1 MHLRLNNQ
9 LADKTK
15 IMKNFI
21 AILRRY
27 SVAMVMNFA
36 GLVMALTAFMVLM
49 LQVRYQVNFDKD
61 HPTSGRIY
69 RVDKVG
75 AADDDI
81 FKNIIPR
88 GYADDIIG
96 SSPHIIAGTI
106 DCPFIGETVFNAI
119 REDGMPAFVFKSKA
133 NIIYPDFFEVFGTE
147 FIEGSVGALNDLSQI
162 AIPESLAKKLYGNE
176 SAIGHILTHNE
187 GYQFGAGRT
196 KEFSVGAVY
205 KDFPAN
211 SQIGNHIYLNVG
223 QLHEGNYGGANFACW
238 VLLDSSDSK
247 ELVEQNFNDN
257 YNYEDTDWLTDIELT
272 PIEDIYFEDA
282 GSAIW
287 KTGSRK
293 QVWMLICISILVMLI
308 GGINYATFFTSL
320 APMRVKAVNTRKV
333 LGSSVAKLRSE
344 LILEAVLFS
353 IAAFAVALGI
363 VSPVSQWLVSQGV
376 SDMIFDFASQFPV
389 MLIAGLISIVIGLV
403 AGLYPSFYVTSL
415 PTAFAL
421 QGNFA
426 FSLAGRRFRTVM
438 ITLQFAIT
446 FALMI
451 FALTVYRQNEYMT
464 GYDTGFEK
472 DRIAVVQISA
482 EQYQFKSEWLQERL
496 CSLPEVEDVAFAL
509 EGMGFSDSYST
520 FTLELGGQQVRCF
533 SIYCSHNFLDVMGI
547 PVVDGRNFLVSD
559 VGNAIMNQTLKDLG
573 GKIEITEGMGSIIGQ
588 TGDVRINSLRNDT
601 APICYIYVPKDFA
614 TLGYTYIRL
623 QDGYD
628 KTDMTEK
635 INAILAEMDPSYLF
649 EVEFYDDV
657 MERVYESEIK
667 QGKIISIF
675 SLLAAALSL
684 IGVFGQ
690 VLLDVQYRRRDLAVK
705 KVYGAE
711 TAGLVLDGLKRYA
724 MIGIV
729 SYAIAVP
736 AAYYAVS
743 RWLENFV
750 DHTGMSA
757 WIFILTFVLIMTLT
771 IAVAGFQYWSS
782 ANADPAEALKKE

>member
-1 MHLRLNNQ
+1 
-9 LADKTK
+9 
-15 IMKNFI
+15 MKNFI

-27 SVAMVMNFA
+27 SVAMVMNFV
-36 GLVMALTAFMVLM
+36 GLVLALTAFMVLM
-49 LQVRYQVNFDKD
+49 LQVGYQMDFDKE

-88 GYADDIIG
+88 GYADDVIK
-96 SSPHIIAGTI
+96 SSPHIIAGSI

-119 REDGMPAFVFKSKA
+119 LDNDSPAFIFKSET
-133 NIIYPDFFEVFGTE
+133 NVIYPDFFKVFGTE
-147 FIEGSVGALNDLSQI
+147 FIEGSAEALNDLSQI

-176 SAIGHILTHNE
+176 SAIGHIMTHNE
-187 GYQFGAGRT
+187 GYQFGEGRT

-205 KDFPAN
+205 KDFPEN
-211 SQIGNHIYLNVG
+211 SQIGNHIYLHVG
-223 QLHEGNYGGANFACW
+223 SLHEGNYGGANFACW
-238 VLLDSSDSK
+238 VLLDSSDNK

-257 YNYEDTDWLTDIELT
+257 YNYTDSEWLTDIELT
-272 PIEDIYFEDA
+272 PIEEIYFEDE
-282 GSAIW
+282 GSTIW
-287 KTGSRK
+287 KTGSKK
-293 QVWMLICISILVMLI
+293 QAWMLICISILVMLI

-333 LGSSVAKLRSE
+333 LGSSIGKLRGE
-344 LILEAVLFS
+344 LILEAVLFCFAAFS
-353 IAAFAVALGI
+353 IALAVI
-363 VSPVSQWLVSQGV
+363 SPVSRWLMSQGI
-376 SDMIFDFASQFPV
+376 SDMAFDFTSQFS
-389 MLIAGLISIVIGLV
+389 LILITGSISIVIGLV

-426 FSLAGRRFRTVM
+426 FSIAGRRFRTVM
-438 ITLQFAIT
+438 IALQFAIT

-472 DRIAVVQISA
+472 DRIAVVQISS

-520 FTLELGGQQVRCF
+520 FTLELGGEQVRCF

-547 PVVDGRNFLVSD
+547 PVIDGRNFLVSD

-573 GKIEITEGMGSIIGQ
+573 GKIEITEGMGSVIGQ
-588 TGDVRINSLRNDT
+588 TGNVRINSLRNET

-623 QDGYD
+623 QEGYD
-628 KTDMTEK
+628 KTDVNEK
-635 INAILAEMDPSYLF
+635 ISAILYEMDPSYLF
-649 EVEFYDDV
+649 EVEFYDEV

-711 TAGLVLDGLKRYA
+711 TPRLVLDGLKRY
-724 MIGIV
+724 MVIGII
-729 SYAIAVP
+729 SYIIAVP
-736 AAYYAVS
+736 TAYNAVN
-743 RWLENFV
+743 RWLESFV
-750 DHTGMSA
+750 EHNGMSA
-757 WIFILTFVLIMTLT
+757 WTFILTFVVIMTLT
-771 IAVAGFQYWSS
+771 IAVAGFQYWNS
-782 ANADPAEALKKE
+782 ANADPAGALKKE

>member
-1 MHLRLNNQ
+1 
-9 LADKTK
+9 
-15 IMKNFI
+15 MKNFI

-27 SVAMVMNFA
+27 SVAMVMNFV
-36 GLVMALTAFMVLM
+36 GLVLALTAFMVLM
-49 LQVRYQVNFDKD
+49 LQVGYQMDFDKE

-75 AADDDI
+75 AAADDI

-96 SSPHIIAGTI
+96 SSPHIIAGSI

-119 REDGMPAFVFKSKA
+119 LDDDSPAFVFKSKT
-133 NIIYPDFFEVFGTE
+133 NVIYPDFFKVFGTE
-147 FIEGSVGALNDLSQI
+147 FIEGSAEALNDLSQI

-176 SAIGHILTHNE
+176 SAIGHIMTHNE
-187 GYQFGAGRT
+187 GYQFGEGRT

-205 KDFPAN
+205 KDFPEN
-211 SQIGNHIYLNVG
+211 SQIGNHIYLHVG
-223 QLHEGNYGGANFACW
+223 SLHEGNYGGANFACW
-238 VLLDSSDSK
+238 VLLDSSDNK

-257 YNYEDTDWLTDIELT
+257 YNYTDSDWLTDIELT
-272 PIEDIYFEDA
+272 PIEDIYFEDE
-282 GSAIW
+282 GSTIW

-293 QVWMLICISILVMLI
+293 QAWMLICISILVMLI

-333 LGSSVAKLRSE
+333 LGSSIGKLRGE
-344 LILEAVLFS
+344 LILEAVLFCF
-353 IAAFAVALGI
+353 AAFAIALAAI
-363 VSPVSQWLVSQGV
+363 YPVSRWLVSQGV
-376 SDMIFDFASQFPV
+376 SDMAFDFASQFS
-389 MLIAGLISIVIGLV
+389 LILITGSISIIIGLIS
-403 AGLYPSFYVTSL
+403 GLYPSFYVTSL

-426 FSLAGRRFRTVM
+426 FSIAGRRFRTVM

-464 GYDTGFEK
+464 GYDTGFQK

-520 FTLELGGQQVRCF
+520 FTLELGGEQVRCF
-533 SIYCSHNFLDVMGI
+533 SMYCSHNFLDVMGI
-547 PVVDGRNFLVSD
+547 PVIDGRNFLVSD
-559 VGNAIMNQTLKDLG
+559 IGNAIMNQTLKDLG

-588 TGDVRINSLRNDT
+588 TGEVRINSLRNET
-601 APICYIYVPKDFA
+601 SPICYIYVPKDFA

-623 QDGYD
+623 QEGYD
-628 KTDMTEK
+628 KTDVTEK
-635 INAILAEMDPSYLF
+635 ISSILYEMDPSYLF

-657 MERVYESEIK
+657 METVYQAELK

-711 TAGLVLDGLKRYA
+711 TTGLVMDGLKRY
-724 MIGIV
+724 MTIGIV
-729 SYAIAVP
+729 SYMIAVP

-743 RWLENFV
+743 RWLESFV
-750 DHTGMSA
+750 EQTGVSA
-757 WIFILTFVLIMTLT
+757 WTFILTFAVIMTLT

>member
-1 MHLRLNNQ
+1 MH
-9 LADKTK
+9 
-15 IMKNFI
+15 NFI

-27 SVAMVMNFA
+27 SVAMVMNFI
-36 GLVMALTAFMVLM
+36 GLVLAMTAFMVLM
-49 LQVRYQVNFDKD
+49 LQVGYQMEFDREY
-61 HPTSGRIY
+61 PTSGRIY

-88 GYADDIIG
+88 GYADDIIK
-96 SSPHIIAGTI
+96 SSPHIIAGSI
-106 DCPFIGETVFNAI
+106 DCPFIGEAVFNAI
-119 REDGMPAFVFKSKA
+119 LEDDMPASVFKSKT
-133 NIIYPDFFEVFGTE
+133 NVIYPDFFKVFGTE
-147 FIEGSVGALNDLSQI
+147 FIEGSAEAINDLSQI
-162 AIPESLAKKLYGNE
+162 AIPESLAKKLYGDE
-176 SAIGHILTHNE
+176 PAIGHIMTHNE

-223 QLHEGNYGGANFACW
+223 SLHEGNYGGANFACW
-238 VLLDSSDSK
+238 VLLDSPDNK
-247 ELVEQNFNDN
+247 KLVEQNFNDN
-257 YNYEDTDWLTDIELT
+257 YNYTDSEWLTDIELT
-272 PIEDIYFEDA
+272 PIEDIYFEDD
-282 GSAIW
+282 GNTIW
-287 KTGSRK
+287 KTGSRR
-293 QVWMLICISILVMLI
+293 QTWMLICISILVMLI

-333 LGSSVAKLRSE
+333 LGSSIGKLRGE
-344 LILEAVLFS
+344 LILEAVLFCF
-353 IAAFAVALGI
+353 AAFAVAI
-363 VSPVSQWLVSQGV
+363 AAISPVSKWLVSQGL
-376 SDMIFDFASQFPV
+376 SDMAFDFASQLSL
-389 MLIAGLISIVIGLV
+389 MLIAGLISIIIGLV

-426 FSLAGRRFRTVM
+426 FSIAGRRFRTIM
-438 ITLQFAIT
+438 ITIQFAIT

-451 FALTVYRQNEYMT
+451 FALTVFRQNEYMT

-509 EGMGFSDSYST
+509 EGMGFSDTYST
-520 FTLELGGQQVRCF
+520 FSLELGGEQVRCF

-588 TGDVRINSLRNDT
+588 TGNVKVNSLRNET

-623 QDGYD
+623 LDGYD
-628 KTDMTEK
+628 KTDVTEK
-635 INAILAEMDPSYLF
+635 ISEVLDEMDPSYLF
-649 EVEFYDDV
+649 EVEFYDEV
-657 MERVYESEIK
+657 MDRVYESEIK
-667 QGKIISIF
+667 QSKIISIF

-711 TAGLVLDGLKRYA
+711 TSGLVIDGLKRYA
-724 MIGIV
+724 IICIA

-736 AAYYAVS
+736 AAYYS
-743 RWLENFV
+743 ICRWLESFV
-750 DHTGMSA
+750 EHTGISP
-757 WIFILTFVLIMTLT
+757 WIFILTFVMIMMLT
-771 IAVAGFQYWSS
+771 ITVAGFQYWSS

>member
-1 MHLRLNNQ
+1 
-9 LADKTK
+9 
-15 IMKNFI
+15 MKHFI

-27 SVAMVMNFA
+27 SVAMVMNFV
-36 GLVMALTAFMVLM
+36 GLVLALTAFMVLM
-49 LQVRYQVNFDKD
+49 LQVGYQMDFDKE

-88 GYADDIIG
+88 GYADDVIK
-96 SSPHIIAGTI
+96 SSPHIIAGSI

-119 REDGMPAFVFKSKA
+119 RDDDSPAFIFKSET
-133 NIIYPDFFEVFGTE
+133 NVIYPDFFKVFGTE
-147 FIEGSVGALNDLSQI
+147 FIEGSAEALNDLSQI

-176 SAIGHILTHNE
+176 SALGHIMTHNE
-187 GYQFGAGRT
+187 GYQFGTGRT

-205 KDFPAN
+205 KDFPEN
-211 SQIGNHIYLNVG
+211 SQIGNHIYLHVG
-223 QLHEGNYGGANFACW
+223 SLHEGNYGGANFACW
-238 VLLDSSDSK
+238 LLLDSSDNK
-247 ELVEQNFNDN
+247 ELVEKNFNDN
-257 YNYEDTDWLTDIELT
+257 YNYTDSEWLTDIELT
-272 PIEDIYFEDA
+272 PIEDIYFEDE
-282 GSAIW
+282 GGAIW
-287 KTGSRK
+287 KTGSWK
-293 QVWMLICISILVMLI
+293 QAWMLICISILVMLI

-333 LGSSVAKLRSE
+333 LGSSIGKLRGE
-344 LILEAVLFS
+344 LILEAVLFCF
-353 IAAFAVALGI
+353 AAFAVALAVI
-363 VSPVSQWLVSQGV
+363 SPVSRWLVSQGI
-376 SDMIFDFASQFPV
+376 SDMAFDFTSQFS
-389 MLIAGLISIVIGLV
+389 LILITGSISIVIGLV

-426 FSLAGRRFRTVM
+426 FSIAGRRFRTVM
-438 ITLQFAIT
+438 IALQFAIT

-472 DRIAVVQISA
+472 DRIAVVQISS

-509 EGMGFSDSYST
+509 EGVGFSDSYST
-520 FTLELGGQQVRCF
+520 FTLELGGEQIRCF

-547 PVVDGRNFLVSD
+547 PVIEGNNFHVSD
-559 VGNAIMNQTLKDLG
+559 VGKAIMNQTLKDLG

-588 TGDVRINSLRNDT
+588 TGNVRINSLRNET

-623 QDGYD
+623 QEGYD
-628 KTDMTEK
+628 KTDVTEK
-635 INAILAEMDPSYLF
+635 ISAILYEMDPSYLF

-657 MERVYESEIK
+657 IEKVYESEIK

-690 VLLDVQYRRRDLAVK
+690 VLIDVQYRRRDLAVK

-711 TAGLVLDGLKRYA
+711 IPRLVLDGLKRY
-724 MIGIV
+724 MVIGTI
-729 SYAIAVP
+729 SYIIAVP
-736 AAYYAVS
+736 TAYYAVN
-743 RWLENFV
+743 RWLESFV
-750 DHTGMSA
+750 EHNGISV
-757 WIFILTFVLIMTLT
+757 WIFILTFVVIMTLT
-771 IAVAGFQYWSS
+771 IAVAGYQYWSG
-782 ANADPAEALKKE
+782 ANADPAGALKKE

>member
-1 MHLRLNNQ
+1 
-9 LADKTK
+9 
-15 IMKNFI
+15 MKNFI

-27 SVAMVMNFA
+27 SIAMIMNFA
-36 GLVMALTAFMVLM
+36 GLVLALTAFMVLM
-49 LQVRYQVNFDKD
+49 LQISYQVEFDKG

-69 RVDKVG
+69 RVDKIG
-75 AADDDI
+75 AVDDDI

-119 REDGMPAFVFKSKA
+119 LEDGMPPFVFKSKTDV
-133 NIIYPDFFEVFGTE
+133 IYPDFFKVFGTK
-147 FIEGSVGALNDLSQI
+147 FIEGSAEALNDLSQI

-187 GYQFGAGRT
+187 GYKFGAGRT
-196 KEFSVGAVY
+196 KEFSIGAVY

-223 QLHEGNYGGANFACW
+223 SLHEGNYGGANFACW
-238 VLLDSSDSK
+238 VLLDSADNK

-257 YNYEDTDWLTDIELT
+257 YNYTDSDWLTDIELT
-272 PIEDIYFEDA
+272 PIEEIYFGDV
-282 GSAIW
+282 GSTIW

-293 QVWMLICISILVMLI
+293 QVWILICISILVMLI

-333 LGSSVAKLRSE
+333 LGSSIGKLRGE
-344 LILEAVLFS
+344 LMLEAVLFS
-353 IAAFAVALGI
+353 LAAFIVALG
-363 VSPVSQWLVSQGV
+363 VMYPVSDWLVALGV
-376 SDMIFDFASQFPV
+376 SDMTFDFTSKLSLV
-389 MLIAGLISIVIGLV
+389 LITGLISIVIGLA
-403 AGLYPSFYVTSL
+403 AGVYPSFYVTSL

-426 FSLAGRRFRTVM
+426 FSVAGRRFRTVM

-520 FTLELGGQQVRCF
+520 FTLELEGQQVRCF

-559 VGNAIMNQTLKDLG
+559 VGNAIMNQRLKDLG

-588 TGDVRINSLRNDT
+588 PSDVRINSLRNET

-614 TLGYTYIRL
+614 TLGYVYIRL
-623 QDGYD
+623 QNGYD
-628 KTDMTEK
+628 KTGVTEK
-635 INAILAEMDPSYLF
+635 INAILTEMDPSYFF
-649 EVEFYDDV
+649 EVEYYEEV
-657 MERVYESEIK
+657 MERVYESEIR

-711 TAGLVLDGLKRYA
+711 TAGLMLDGLKRYA
-724 MIGIV
+724 IIGIV

-736 AAYYAVS
+736 AAHYAVS

-750 DHTGMSA
+750 EHTGLSA
-757 WIFILTFVLIMTLT
+757 WTFILTFVVIMILT
-771 IAVAGFQYWSS
+771 IGVAGFQYWNS
-782 ANADPAEALKKE
+782 ANADPAEALRKE

>member
-1 MHLRLNNQ
+1 
-9 LADKTK
+9 
-15 IMKNFI
+15 MKNFI

-27 SVAMVMNFA
+27 SIAMIMNFA
-36 GLVMALTAFMVLM
+36 GLVLALTAFMVLM
-49 LQVRYQVNFDKD
+49 LQISYQVEFDKG

-69 RVDKVG
+69 RVDKIG
-75 AADDDI
+75 AVDDDI

-106 DCPFIGETVFNAI
+106 DCPFIGETVFNSI
-119 REDGMPAFVFKSKA
+119 LEDGMPPFVFKSKT
-133 NIIYPDFFEVFGTE
+133 NVIYPDFFKVFGTK
-147 FIEGSVGALNDLSQI
+147 FIEGSAEALNDLSQI

-196 KEFSVGAVY
+196 KEFSIGAVY

-223 QLHEGNYGGANFACW
+223 SLHEGNYGGANFACW
-238 VLLDSSDSK
+238 VLLDSADNK

-257 YNYEDTDWLTDIELT
+257 YNYTDSDWLTDIELT
-272 PIEDIYFEDA
+272 PIEEIYFGDE
-282 GSAIW
+282 GSTIW

-293 QVWMLICISILVMLI
+293 QVWILICISILVMLI

-333 LGSSVAKLRSE
+333 LGSSIGKLRGE
-344 LILEAVLFS
+344 LMLEAVLFS
-353 IAAFAVALGI
+353 LAAFIVALG
-363 VSPVSQWLVSQGV
+363 VMYPVSDWLVALGV
-376 SDMIFDFASQFPV
+376 SDMTFDFTSKLSLV
-389 MLIAGLISIVIGLV
+389 LITGLISIVIGLA
-403 AGLYPSFYVTSL
+403 AGVYPSFYVTSL

-426 FSLAGRRFRTVM
+426 FSVAGRRFRTVM

-520 FTLELGGQQVRCF
+520 FTLELEGQQVRCF

-559 VGNAIMNQTLKDLG
+559 VGNAIMNQRLKDLG

-588 TGDVRINSLRNDT
+588 TSDVRINSLRNET

-614 TLGYTYIRL
+614 TLGYVYIRL
-623 QDGYD
+623 QKVYD
-628 KTDMTEK
+628 KTGVTEK
-635 INAILAEMDPSYLF
+635 INAILTEMDPSYLF
-649 EVEFYDDV
+649 EVEYYEEV
-657 MERVYESEIK
+657 MERVYESEIR

-711 TAGLVLDGLKRYA
+711 TAGLMLDGLKRYA
-724 MIGIV
+724 IIGIV

-736 AAYYAVS
+736 AAHYAVS

-750 DHTGMSA
+750 EHTGLSA
-757 WIFILTFVLIMTLT
+757 WTFILTFVVIMILT
-771 IAVAGFQYWSS
+771 IGVAGFQYWNS
-782 ANADPAEALKKE
+782 ANADPAEALRKE

>member
-1 MHLRLNNQ
+1 
-9 LADKTK
+9 
-15 IMKNFI
+15 MKNFI

-27 SVAMVMNFA
+27 SVAMVMNFV
-36 GLVMALTAFMVLM
+36 GLVLALTAFMVLM
-49 LQVRYQVNFDKD
+49 LQVGYQMDFDKE

-88 GYADDIIG
+88 GYADDVIK
-96 SSPHIIAGTI
+96 SSPHIIAGSI

-119 REDGMPAFVFKSKA
+119 LDNDSPAFIFKSET
-133 NIIYPDFFEVFGTE
+133 NVIYPDFFKVFGTE
-147 FIEGSVGALNDLSQI
+147 FIEGSAEAINDLSQI

-176 SAIGHILTHNE
+176 SAIGHIMTHNE
-187 GYQFGAGRT
+187 GYQFGEGRT

-205 KDFPAN
+205 KDFPEN
-211 SQIGNHIYLNVG
+211 SQIGNHIYLHVG
-223 QLHEGNYGGANFACW
+223 SLHEGNYGGANFACW
-238 VLLDSSDSK
+238 VLLDSSDNK

-257 YNYEDTDWLTDIELT
+257 YNYTDSEWLTDIELT
-272 PIEDIYFEDA
+272 PIEEIYFEDE
-282 GSAIW
+282 GSTIW
-287 KTGSRK
+287 KTGSKK
-293 QVWMLICISILVMLI
+293 QAWMLICISILVMLI

-333 LGSSVAKLRSE
+333 LGSSIGKLRGE
-344 LILEAVLFS
+344 LILEAVLFCF
-353 IAAFAVALGI
+353 AAFAIALAVI
-363 VSPVSQWLVSQGV
+363 SPVSRWLMSQGI
-376 SDMIFDFASQFPV
+376 SDMPFDFTSQFS
-389 MLIAGLISIVIGLV
+389 LILITGSISIVIGLV

-426 FSLAGRRFRTVM
+426 FSIAGRRFRTVM
-438 ITLQFAIT
+438 IALQFAIT

-472 DRIAVVQISA
+472 DRIAVVQISS

-520 FTLELGGQQVRCF
+520 FTLELGGEQVRCF

-547 PVVDGRNFLVSD
+547 PVIDGRNFLVSD

-573 GKIEITEGMGSIIGQ
+573 GKIEITEGMGSVIGQ
-588 TGDVRINSLRNDT
+588 TGNVRINSLRNET

-623 QDGYD
+623 QEGYD
-628 KTDMTEK
+628 KTDVTEK
-635 INAILAEMDPSYLF
+635 ISAILYEMDPSYLF
-649 EVEFYDDV
+649 EVKFYDEV
-657 MERVYESEIK
+657 MERVYEYEIK

-690 VLLDVQYRRRDLAVK
+690 VLIDVQYRRRDLAVK

-711 TAGLVLDGLKRYA
+711 IPRLVLDGLKRY
-724 MIGIV
+724 MVIGII
-729 SYAIAVP
+729 SYIIAVP
-736 AAYYAVS
+736 TAYYSVN
-743 RWLENFV
+743 RWLESFV
-750 DHTGMSA
+750 EHNGMSA
-757 WIFILTFVLIMTLT
+757 WTFILTFVVIMTLT
-771 IAVAGFQYWSS
+771 IAVAGFQYWHS
-782 ANADPAEALKKE
+782 ANTDPAEALKTE

>member
-1 MHLRLNNQ
+1 MN
-9 LADKTK
+9 
-15 IMKNFI
+15 NFI

-27 SVAMVMNFA
+27 SVAMVMNFV
-36 GLVMALTAFMVLM
+36 GLVLALTAFIVLM
-49 LQVRYQVNFDKD
+49 LQVGYQMDFDKE

-88 GYADDIIG
+88 GYADDIIK
-96 SSPHIIAGTI
+96 SSPHIVAGSI

-119 REDGMPAFVFKSKA
+119 LDDDRPAFVFKSET
-133 NIIYPDFFEVFGTE
+133 NVIYPDFFKVFGNE
-147 FIEGSVGALNDLSQI
+147 FIEGSAEALNDLSQI
-162 AIPESLAKKLYGNE
+162 AIPESLAKKLYGDE
-176 SAIGHILTHNE
+176 SALGHIITHNE
-187 GYQFGAGRT
+187 GYQFGEGRT

-205 KDFPAN
+205 KDFPEN
-211 SQIGNHIYLNVG
+211 SQIGNYIYLNVG
-223 QLHEGNYGGANFACW
+223 SLHEGNYGGANFACW
-238 VLLDSSDSK
+238 VLLDSSDNK

-257 YNYEDTDWLTDIELT
+257 YNYTDSEWLTDIELT
-272 PIEDIYFEDA
+272 PIEEIYFEDE
-282 GSAIW
+282 GGVIW

-293 QVWMLICISILVMLI
+293 QAWMLICISILVMLI

-333 LGSSVAKLRSE
+333 LGSSIGKLRGE
-344 LILEAVLFS
+344 LILEAILFCF
-353 IAAFAVALGI
+353 AAFAVALAAI
-363 VSPVSQWLVSQGV
+363 SPVSKWLMSQGV
-376 SDMIFDFASQFPV
+376 SDMAFDFVSQFS
-389 MLIAGLISIVIGLV
+389 LILITGSISIIIGLV

-426 FSLAGRRFRTVM
+426 FSIAGRRFRTVM
-438 ITLQFAIT
+438 IALQFAIT

-472 DRIAVVQISA
+472 DRIAVVQISS
-482 EQYQFKSEWLQERL
+482 EQYQSKSEWLQERL

-520 FTLELGGQQVRCF
+520 FTLELGGEQVRCF

-547 PVVDGRNFLVSD
+547 PVIDGRNFLVSD

-573 GKIEITEGMGSIIGQ
+573 GKIEITEGMGSVIGQ
-588 TGDVRINSLRNDT
+588 TGNVRINSLRNET

-623 QDGYD
+623 QEGYD
-628 KTDMTEK
+628 KTDVTEK
-635 INAILAEMDPSYLF
+635 ISAILYEMDPSYLF
-649 EVEFYDDV
+649 EVEFYDEV

-690 VLLDVQYRRRDLAVK
+690 VLIDVQYRRRDLAVK
-705 KVYGAE
+705 KVYGAD
-711 TAGLVLDGLKRYA
+711 TAGLVMDGLKRYVT
-724 MIGIV
+724 IGIV

-736 AAYYAVS
+736 AACYAVS
-743 RWLENFV
+743 RWLESFAE
-750 DHTGMSA
+750 HTGISV
-757 WIFILTFVLIMTLT
+757 WIFILTFVVIITLT

-782 ANADPAEALKKE
+782 ANADPAKALKKE

>member
-1 MHLRLNNQ
+1 
-9 LADKTK
+9 
-15 IMKNFI
+15 MKNFI

-27 SVAMVMNFA
+27 SIAMIMNFA
-36 GLVMALTAFMVLM
+36 GLVLALTAFMVLM
-49 LQVRYQVNFDKD
+49 LQISYQVEFDKG

-69 RVDKVG
+69 RVDKIG
-75 AADDDI
+75 AVDDDI

-119 REDGMPAFVFKSKA
+119 LEDGMPPFVFKSKTDV
-133 NIIYPDFFEVFGTE
+133 IYPDFFKVFGTK
-147 FIEGSVGALNDLSQI
+147 FIEGSAEALNDLSQI

-187 GYQFGAGRT
+187 GYRFGAGRT

-223 QLHEGNYGGANFACW
+223 SLHEGNYGGANFACW
-238 VLLDSSDSK
+238 VLLDSADNK

-257 YNYEDTDWLTDIELT
+257 YNYTDSDWLTDIELT
-272 PIEDIYFEDA
+272 PIEEIYFGDE
-282 GSAIW
+282 GSTIW

-293 QVWMLICISILVMLI
+293 QVWILICISILVMLI

-333 LGSSVAKLRSE
+333 LGSSIGKLRGE
-344 LILEAVLFS
+344 LMLEAVLFS
-353 IAAFAVALGI
+353 LAAFIVALG
-363 VSPVSQWLVSQGV
+363 VMYPVSDWLVALGV
-376 SDMIFDFASQFPV
+376 SDMTFDFTSKLSLV
-389 MLIAGLISIVIGLV
+389 LITGLISIVIGLA
-403 AGLYPSFYVTSL
+403 AGVYPSFYVTSL

-426 FSLAGRRFRTVM
+426 FSVAGRRFRTVM

-520 FTLELGGQQVRCF
+520 FTLELEGQQVRCL

-559 VGNAIMNQTLKDLG
+559 VGNAIMNQRLKDLG

-588 TGDVRINSLRNDT
+588 TSDVRINSLRNET

-614 TLGYTYIRL
+614 TLGYVYIRL
-623 QDGYD
+623 QNGYD
-628 KTDMTEK
+628 KTGVTEK
-635 INAILAEMDPSYLF
+635 INAILTEMDPSYLF
-649 EVEFYDDV
+649 EVEYYEEV
-657 MERVYESEIK
+657 MERVYESEIR

-711 TAGLVLDGLKRYA
+711 TAGLMLDGLKRYA
-724 MIGIV
+724 IIGIV

-736 AAYYAVS
+736 AAHYAVS

-750 DHTGMSA
+750 EHTGLSA
-757 WIFILTFVLIMTLT
+757 WTFILTFVVIMILT
-771 IAVAGFQYWSS
+771 IGVAGFQYWNS
-782 ANADPAEALKKE
+782 ANADPAEALRKE

>member
-1 MHLRLNNQ
+1 
-9 LADKTK
+9 
-15 IMKNFI
+15 MKNFI

-27 SVAMVMNFA
+27 SVAMVMNFV
-36 GLVMALTAFMVLM
+36 GLVLALTAFMVLM
-49 LQVRYQVNFDKD
+49 LQVGYQMDFDKE

-88 GYADDIIG
+88 GYADDVIK
-96 SSPHIIAGTI
+96 SSPHIIAGSI

-119 REDGMPAFVFKSKA
+119 LDNDSPAFIFKSET
-133 NIIYPDFFEVFGTE
+133 NVIYPDFFKVFGTE
-147 FIEGSVGALNDLSQI
+147 FIEGSAEALNDLSQI

-176 SAIGHILTHNE
+176 SAIGHIMTHNE
-187 GYQFGAGRT
+187 GYQFGEGRT

-205 KDFPAN
+205 KDFPEN
-211 SQIGNHIYLNVG
+211 SQIGNHIYLHVG
-223 QLHEGNYGGANFACW
+223 SLHEGNYGGANFACW
-238 VLLDSSDSK
+238 VLLDSSDNK

-257 YNYEDTDWLTDIELT
+257 YNYTDSEWLTDIELT
-272 PIEDIYFEDA
+272 PIEEIYFEDE
-282 GSAIW
+282 GSTIW
-287 KTGSRK
+287 KTGSKK
-293 QVWMLICISILVMLI
+293 QAWMLICISILVMLI

-333 LGSSVAKLRSE
+333 LGSSIGKLRGE
-344 LILEAVLFS
+344 LILEAVLFCFAAFS
-353 IAAFAVALGI
+353 IALAVI
-363 VSPVSQWLVSQGV
+363 SPVSRWLMSQGI
-376 SDMIFDFASQFPV
+376 SDMAFDFTSQFS
-389 MLIAGLISIVIGLV
+389 LILITGSISIVIGLV

-426 FSLAGRRFRTVM
+426 FSIAGRRFRTVM
-438 ITLQFAIT
+438 IALQFAIT

-472 DRIAVVQISA
+472 DRIAVVQISS

-520 FTLELGGQQVRCF
+520 FTLELGGEQVRCF

-547 PVVDGRNFLVSD
+547 PVIDGRNFLVSD

-573 GKIEITEGMGSIIGQ
+573 GKIEITEGMGSVIGQ
-588 TGDVRINSLRNDT
+588 TGNVRINSLRNET

-623 QDGYD
+623 QEGYD
-628 KTDMTEK
+628 KTDVTEK
-635 INAILAEMDPSYLF
+635 ISAILYEMDPSYLF

-657 MERVYESEIK
+657 METVYQAELK

-711 TAGLVLDGLKRYA
+711 TTGLVIDGLKRYVT
-724 MIGIV
+724 IGIV
-729 SYAIAVP
+729 SYVIAVP

-743 RWLENFV
+743 RWLESFV
-750 DHTGMSA
+750 EQTGVSA
-757 WIFILTFVLIMTLT
+757 WTFILTFAVIMTLT

>member
-1 MHLRLNNQ
+1 MN
-9 LADKTK
+9 
-15 IMKNFI
+15 NFI

-27 SVAMVMNFA
+27 SVAMIMNFV
-36 GLVMALTAFMVLM
+36 GLVLALTAFMVLM
-49 LQVRYQVNFDKD
+49 LQVGYQMDFDKN

-88 GYADDIIG
+88 GYADDIIK
-96 SSPHIIAGTI
+96 SSPHIVAGSI

-119 REDGMPAFVFKSKA
+119 LDDDRPAFVFSSKT
-133 NIIYPDFFEVFGTE
+133 NVIYPDFFKVFGTE
-147 FIEGSVGALNDLSQI
+147 FIEGSAEALNDLSQI
-162 AIPESLAKKLYGNE
+162 AIPESLAKKLYGE
-176 SAIGHILTHNE
+176 GPALGHIMTHNE
-187 GYQFGAGRT
+187 GYQFGEGRT

-205 KDFPAN
+205 KDFPEN
-211 SQIGNHIYLNVG
+211 SQIGNHIYLHVG
-223 QLHEGNYGGANFACW
+223 SLHEGNYGGANFACW
-238 VLLDSSDSK
+238 VLLDSSDNK

-257 YNYEDTDWLTDIELT
+257 YNYTDCEWLTDIELT
-272 PIEDIYFEDA
+272 PIEEIYFEDE
-282 GSAIW
+282 GSTIW
-287 KTGSRK
+287 KTGSKK
-293 QVWMLICISILVMLI
+293 QAWMLICISILVMLI

-333 LGSSVAKLRSE
+333 LGSSIGKLRGE
-344 LILEAVLFS
+344 LILEAVLFCFAAFS
-353 IAAFAVALGI
+353 IALAVI
-363 VSPVSQWLVSQGV
+363 SPVSRWLMSQGI
-376 SDMIFDFASQFPV
+376 SDMAFDFTSQFS
-389 MLIAGLISIVIGLV
+389 LILITGSISIVIGLV

-426 FSLAGRRFRTVM
+426 FSIAGRRFRTVM
-438 ITLQFAIT
+438 IALQFAIT

-472 DRIAVVQISA
+472 DRIAVVQISS
-482 EQYQFKSEWLQERL
+482 EQYHFKSEWLQERL

-520 FTLELGGQQVRCF
+520 FTLELGGEQVRCF

-547 PVVDGRNFLVSD
+547 PVIDGRNFLVSD

-573 GKIEITEGMGSIIGQ
+573 GKIEITEGMGSVIGQ
-588 TGDVRINSLRNDT
+588 TGNVRINSLRNET

-623 QDGYD
+623 QEGYD
-628 KTDMTEK
+628 KTDVTEK
-635 INAILAEMDPSYLF
+635 ISAILNEMDPSYLF
-649 EVEFYDDV
+649 EVEFYDEV
-657 MERVYESEIK
+657 MERVYEYEIK

-690 VLLDVQYRRRDLAVK
+690 VLIDVQYRRRDLAVK

-711 TAGLVLDGLKRYA
+711 IPRLVLDGLKRY
-724 MIGIV
+724 MVIGTI
-729 SYAIAVP
+729 SYIIAVP
-736 AAYYAVS
+736 TAYYAVN
-743 RWLENFV
+743 RWLESFV
-750 DHTGMSA
+750 EHNGMSA
-757 WIFILTFVLIMTLT
+757 WTFILTFVVIMTLT

-782 ANADPAEALKKE
+782 ANADPAGALKKE

>member
-1 MHLRLNNQ
+1 MKGF
-9 LADKTK
+9 LA
-15 IMKNFI
+15 IF
-21 AILRRY
+21 RRY
-27 SVAMVMNFA
+27 RLAMLMNFA
-36 GLVMALTAFMVLM
+36 GLVLAFTAFMALM
-49 LQVRYQVNFDKD
+49 LQVGYQMDFDKD

-69 RVDKVG
+69 RVDKAG
-75 AADDDI
+75 ASDDDI

-96 SSPHIIAGTI
+96 SSPHILAGSI

-119 REDGMPAFVFKSKA
+119 IEDGMPTFVFKSKT
-133 NIIYPDFFEVFGTE
+133 NVIYPDFFEVFGTE
-147 FIEGSVGALNDLSQI
+147 FTEGSAEALNDLSQI
-162 AIPESLAKKLYGNE
+162 AIPESLAKKLYGNG
-176 SAIGHILTHNE
+176 SAIGHIMTHNE

-196 KEFSVGAVY
+196 KEFRVGAVY
-205 KDFPAN
+205 KDFPEN
-211 SQIGNHIYLNVG
+211 SQIGNYVYLNVG
-223 QLHEGNYGGANFACW
+223 SLHEGNYGGANFACW
-238 VLLDSSDSK
+238 VLLDSSESK

-257 YNYEDTDWLTDIELT
+257 YNYNDSEWLTDIELT
-272 PIEDIYFEDA
+272 PIEDIYFGDE
-282 GSAIW
+282 GSTIW
-287 KTGSRK
+287 KTGSKK
-293 QVWMLICISILVMLI
+293 QAWMLICISILVLLI

-333 LGSSVAKLRSE
+333 LGSSISRLRGE
-344 LILEAVLFS
+344 LIFEAVMFS
-353 IAAFAVALGI
+353 IAAFIIALCI
-363 VSPVSQWLVSQGV
+363 ISPVSEWLVAQGV
-376 SDMIFDFASQFPV
+376 SDMTFAFASQFPV
-389 MLIAGLISIVIGLV
+389 VLTTGLTSIAIGLA
-403 AGLYPSFYVTSL
+403 AGLYPSLYVTSL

-426 FSLAGRRFRTVM
+426 FSIAGRRFRTVM
-438 ITLQFAIT
+438 IALQFAIT

-472 DRIAVVQISA
+472 DRIAVVQISS

-520 FTLELGGQQVRCF
+520 FTLELQGQEVRCF

-547 PVVDGRNFLVSD
+547 PVIEGNNFHVSD
-559 VGNAIMNQTLKDLG
+559 VGKAIMNQTLKDLG
-573 GKIEITEGMGSIIGQ
+573 GIEITDSIGSIIGQ
-588 TGDVRINSLRNDT
+588 TGDVRINSLRNET

-614 TLGYTYIRL
+614 TLGYVYIRL

-628 KTDMTEK
+628 RTDVTGK
-635 INAILAEMDPSYLF
+635 ISAILDEMDPSYLF
-649 EVEFYDDV
+649 EVEYYNEV

-736 AAYYAVS
+736 AAYYTVC
-743 RWLENFV
+743 RWLEGFV
-750 DHTGMSA
+750 EHTGVSA
-757 WIFILTFVLIMTLT
+757 WIFILTFVMIMTLT

>member
-1 MHLRLNNQ
+1 
-9 LADKTK
+9 
-15 IMKNFI
+15 MKNFI

-27 SVAMVMNFA
+27 SVAMVMNFV
-36 GLVMALTAFMVLM
+36 GLVLALTAFMVLM
-49 LQVRYQVNFDKD
+49 LQVGYQMDFDKE

-88 GYADDIIG
+88 GYADDVIK
-96 SSPHIIAGTI
+96 SSPHIIAGSI

-119 REDGMPAFVFKSKA
+119 LDNDSPAFIFKSET
-133 NIIYPDFFEVFGTE
+133 NVIYPDFFKVFGTE
-147 FIEGSVGALNDLSQI
+147 FIEGSAEALNDLSQI

-176 SAIGHILTHNE
+176 SAIGHIMTHNE
-187 GYQFGAGRT
+187 GYQFGEGRT

-205 KDFPAN
+205 KDFPEN
-211 SQIGNHIYLNVG
+211 SQIGNHIYLHVG
-223 QLHEGNYGGANFACW
+223 SLHEGNYGGANFACW
-238 VLLDSSDSK
+238 VLLDSSDNK

-257 YNYEDTDWLTDIELT
+257 YNYTDSEWLTDIELT
-272 PIEDIYFEDA
+272 PIEEIYFEDE
-282 GSAIW
+282 GSTIW
-287 KTGSRK
+287 KTGSKK
-293 QVWMLICISILVMLI
+293 QAWMLICISILVMLT

-333 LGSSVAKLRSE
+333 LGSSIGKLRGE
-344 LILEAVLFS
+344 LILEAVLFCFAAFS
-353 IAAFAVALGI
+353 IALAVI
-363 VSPVSQWLVSQGV
+363 SPVSRWLMSQGI
-376 SDMIFDFASQFPV
+376 SDMAFDFTSQFS
-389 MLIAGLISIVIGLV
+389 LILITGSISIVIGLV

-426 FSLAGRRFRTVM
+426 FSIAGRRFRTVM
-438 ITLQFAIT
+438 IALQFAIT

-472 DRIAVVQISA
+472 DRIAVVQISS

-520 FTLELGGQQVRCF
+520 FTLELGGEQVRCF

-547 PVVDGRNFLVSD
+547 PVIDGRNFLVSD

-573 GKIEITEGMGSIIGQ
+573 GKIEITEGMGSVIGQ
-588 TGDVRINSLRNDT
+588 TGNVRINSLRNET

-623 QDGYD
+623 QEGYD
-628 KTDMTEK
+628 KTDVTEK
-635 INAILAEMDPSYLF
+635 ISAILYEMDPSYLF

-657 MERVYESEIK
+657 METVYQAELK

-690 VLLDVQYRRRDLAVK
+690 VLIDVQYRRRDLAVK

-711 TAGLVLDGLKRYA
+711 TTGLVIDGLKRYVT
-724 MIGIV
+724 IGIV
-729 SYAIAVP
+729 SYIIAVP

-743 RWLENFV
+743 RWLESFV
-750 DHTGMSA
+750 EQTGVSA
-757 WIFILTFVLIMTLT
+757 WTFILTFAVIMTLT

-782 ANADPAEALKKE
+782 ANADPSEALKKE

>member
-1 MHLRLNNQ
+1 
-9 LADKTK
+9 
-15 IMKNFI
+15 MKNFI

-27 SVAMVMNFA
+27 SVAMVMNFV
-36 GLVMALTAFMVLM
+36 GLVLALTAFMVLM
-49 LQVRYQVNFDKD
+49 LQVGYQMDFDKE

-88 GYADDIIG
+88 GYADDVIK
-96 SSPHIIAGTI
+96 SSPHIIAGSI

-119 REDGMPAFVFKSKA
+119 LDNDSPAFVFKSKA
-133 NIIYPDFFEVFGTE
+133 NVIYPDFFKVFGTE
-147 FIEGSVGALNDLSQI
+147 FIEGSAEALNDLSQI

-176 SAIGHILTHNE
+176 SAIGHIMTHNE
-187 GYQFGAGRT
+187 GYQFGEGRT

-205 KDFPAN
+205 KDFPEN
-211 SQIGNHIYLNVG
+211 SQIGNHIYLHVG
-223 QLHEGNYGGANFACW
+223 SLHEGNYGGANFACW
-238 VLLDSSDSK
+238 VLLDSSDNK

-257 YNYEDTDWLTDIELT
+257 YNYTDSEWLTDIELT
-272 PIEDIYFEDA
+272 PIEEIYFEDE
-282 GSAIW
+282 GSTIW
-287 KTGSRK
+287 KTGSKK
-293 QVWMLICISILVMLI
+293 QAWMLICISILVMLT

-333 LGSSVAKLRSE
+333 LGSSIGKLRGE
-344 LILEAVLFS
+344 LILEAVLFCFAAFS
-353 IAAFAVALGI
+353 IALAVI
-363 VSPVSQWLVSQGV
+363 SPVSRWLMSQGI
-376 SDMIFDFASQFPV
+376 SDMPFDFTSQFS
-389 MLIAGLISIVIGLV
+389 LILITGSISIVIGLV

-426 FSLAGRRFRTVM
+426 FSIAGRRFRTVM
-438 ITLQFAIT
+438 IALQFAIT

-472 DRIAVVQISA
+472 DRIAVVQISS

-520 FTLELGGQQVRCF
+520 FTLELGGEQVRCF

-547 PVVDGRNFLVSD
+547 PVIDGRNFLVSD

-588 TGDVRINSLRNDT
+588 TGNVRINSLRNET

-623 QDGYD
+623 QEGYD
-628 KTDMTEK
+628 KTDVTEK
-635 INAILAEMDPSYLF
+635 ISAILYEMDPSYLF
-649 EVEFYDDV
+649 EVEFYDEV
-657 MERVYESEIK
+657 MERVYEYEIK

-690 VLLDVQYRRRDLAVK
+690 VLIDVQYRRRELAVK

-711 TAGLVLDGLKRYA
+711 IPRLVLDGLKRY
-724 MIGIV
+724 MVIGTI
-729 SYAIAVP
+729 SYIIAVP
-736 AAYYAVS
+736 TAYYAVN
-743 RWLENFV
+743 RWLESFV
-750 DHTGMSA
+750 EHNGMSA
-757 WIFILTFVLIMTLT
+757 WTFILTFVVIMTLT
-771 IAVAGFQYWSS
+771 IAVAGFQYWSG
-782 ANADPAEALKKE
+782 ANADPAGALKKE

>member
-1 MHLRLNNQ
+1 
-9 LADKTK
+9 
-15 IMKNFI
+15 MKNFI

-27 SVAMVMNFA
+27 SVAMVMNFV
-36 GLVMALTAFMVLM
+36 GLVLALTAFMVLM
-49 LQVRYQVNFDKD
+49 LQVGYQMDFDKE

-88 GYADDIIG
+88 GYADDVIK
-96 SSPHIIAGTI
+96 SSPHIIAGSI

-119 REDGMPAFVFKSKA
+119 LDNDSPAFIFKSET
-133 NIIYPDFFEVFGTE
+133 NVIYPDFFKVFGTE
-147 FIEGSVGALNDLSQI
+147 FIEGSAEALNDLSQI

-176 SAIGHILTHNE
+176 SAIGHIMTHNE
-187 GYQFGAGRT
+187 GYQFGKGRT
-196 KEFSVGAVY
+196 KEFCVGAVY
-205 KDFPAN
+205 KDFPEN

-223 QLHEGNYGGANFACW
+223 SLHEGNYGGANFACW
-238 VLLDSSDSK
+238 LLLDSSDNK

-257 YNYEDTDWLTDIELT
+257 YNYTDSEWLTDIELT
-272 PIEDIYFEDA
+272 PIEEIYFGDE
-282 GSAIW
+282 SSTIW

-293 QVWMLICISILVMLI
+293 QAWMLVCISILVMLI

-333 LGSSVAKLRSE
+333 LGSSIGKLRGE
-344 LILEAVLFS
+344 LILEAVLFCF
-353 IAAFAVALGI
+353 AAFAIALAAI
-363 VSPVSQWLVSQGV
+363 SPVSRWLASQGV
-376 SDMIFDFASQFPV
+376 SDMAFDFASQFPL
-389 MLIAGLISIVIGLV
+389 MLTAGLISIIIGLV

-426 FSLAGRRFRTVM
+426 FSIAGRRFRTIM

-472 DRIAVVQISA
+472 DRVAVVQISS
-482 EQYQFKSEWLQERL
+482 EQYQSKSEWLQEKL

-509 EGMGFSDSYST
+509 EGMGFSDTYST
-520 FTLELGGQQVRCF
+520 FTLELGGEQVRCF

-559 VGNAIMNQTLKDLG
+559 IGNAIMNQTLKDLG
-573 GKIEITEGMGSIIGQ
+573 GKIEITDGMGSIIGQ
-588 TGDVRINSLRNDT
+588 TGNVRINSLRNET

-623 QDGYD
+623 QNGYD
-628 KTDMTEK
+628 KTDVTEK
-635 INAILAEMDPSYLF
+635 ISAILNEMDPSYLF
-649 EVEFYDDV
+649 EVEFYDEV
-657 MERVYESEIK
+657 MESVYKAEIK

-675 SLLAAALSL
+675 SLIAAALSL

-690 VLLDVQYRRRDLAVK
+690 VLLDVQYKRRDLAVK

-711 TAGLVLDGLKRYA
+711 TSGLVIDGLKRYVI
-724 MIGIV
+724 IGIV

-736 AAYYAVS
+736 AAYYTVS
-743 RWLENFV
+743 RWLESFV
-750 DHTGMSA
+750 EHTGISV
-757 WIFILTFVLIMTLT
+757 WIFILTFALIMVLT

>member
-1 MHLRLNNQ
+1 
-9 LADKTK
+9 
-15 IMKNFI
+15 MKNFI

-27 SVAMVMNFA
+27 SIAMIMNFA
-36 GLVMALTAFMVLM
+36 GLVLALTAFMVLM
-49 LQVRYQVNFDKD
+49 LQISYQVEFDKG

-69 RVDKVG
+69 RVDKIG
-75 AADDDI
+75 AVDDDI

-119 REDGMPAFVFKSKA
+119 LEDGMPPFVFKSKTDV
-133 NIIYPDFFEVFGTE
+133 IYPDFFKVFGTK
-147 FIEGSVGALNDLSQI
+147 FIEGSAEALNDLSQI

-176 SAIGHILTHNE
+176 SAVGHILTHNE

-211 SQIGNHIYLNVG
+211 SQIGNQIYLNVG
-223 QLHEGNYGGANFACW
+223 SLHEGNYGGANFACW
-238 VLLDSSDSK
+238 VLLDSADNK

-257 YNYEDTDWLTDIELT
+257 YNYTDSDWLTDIELT
-272 PIEDIYFEDA
+272 PIEEIYFGDE
-282 GSAIW
+282 GSTIW

-293 QVWMLICISILVMLI
+293 QVWILICISILVMLI

-320 APMRVKAVNTRKV
+320 APVRVKAVNTRKV
-333 LGSSVAKLRSE
+333 LGSSIGKLRGE
-344 LILEAVLFS
+344 LMLEAVLFS
-353 IAAFAVALGI
+353 LAAFIVALG
-363 VSPVSQWLVSQGV
+363 VMYPVSDWLVALGV
-376 SDMIFDFASQFPV
+376 SDMTFDFTSKLSLV
-389 MLIAGLISIVIGLV
+389 LITGLISIVIGLD
-403 AGLYPSFYVTSL
+403 AGVYPSFYVTSL

-426 FSLAGRRFRTVM
+426 FSVAGRRFRTVM

-496 CSLPEVEDVAFAL
+496 RSLPEVEDVAFAL

-520 FTLELGGQQVRCF
+520 FTLELEGQQVRCF

-559 VGNAIMNQTLKDLG
+559 VGNAIINQRLKDLG

-588 TGDVRINSLRNDT
+588 TSDVRINSLRNET

-614 TLGYTYIRL
+614 TLGYVYIRL
-623 QDGYD
+623 QNGYD
-628 KTDMTEK
+628 KTGVTEN
-635 INAILAEMDPSYLF
+635 INVILTEMDPSYLF
-649 EVEFYDDV
+649 EVEYYEEV
-657 MERVYESEIK
+657 MERVYESEIR

-711 TAGLVLDGLKRYA
+711 TAGLMLDGLKRYA
-724 MIGIV
+724 IIGIV

-736 AAYYAVS
+736 AAHYAVS

-750 DHTGMSA
+750 EHTGLSA
-757 WIFILTFVLIMTLT
+757 WTFILTFVVIMILT
-771 IAVAGFQYWSS
+771 IGVAGFQYWNS
-782 ANADPAEALKKE
+782 ANADPAEALRKE

>member
-1 MHLRLNNQ
+1 
-9 LADKTK
+9 
-15 IMKNFI
+15 MKNFI

-27 SVAMVMNFA
+27 SVAMVMNFV
-36 GLVMALTAFMVLM
+36 GLVLALTAFMVLM
-49 LQVRYQVNFDKD
+49 LQVGYQMDFDKE

-88 GYADDIIG
+88 GYADDVIK
-96 SSPHIIAGTI
+96 SSPHIIAGSI

-119 REDGMPAFVFKSKA
+119 LDNDSPAFVFKSKA
-133 NIIYPDFFEVFGTE
+133 NVIYPDFFKVFGTE
-147 FIEGSVGALNDLSQI
+147 FIEGSAEALNDLSQI

-176 SAIGHILTHNE
+176 SAIGHIMTHNE
-187 GYQFGAGRT
+187 GYQFGEGRT

-205 KDFPAN
+205 KDFPEN
-211 SQIGNHIYLNVG
+211 SQIGNHIYLHVG
-223 QLHEGNYGGANFACW
+223 SLHEGNYGGANFTCW
-238 VLLDSSDSK
+238 VLLDSSDNK

-257 YNYEDTDWLTDIELT
+257 YNYTDSEWLTDIELT
-272 PIEDIYFEDA
+272 PIEEIYFEDE
-282 GSAIW
+282 GSTIW

-293 QVWMLICISILVMLI
+293 QAWMLICISILVMLI

-333 LGSSVAKLRSE
+333 LGSSIGKLRGE
-344 LILEAVLFS
+344 LILEAVLFCFAAFS
-353 IAAFAVALGI
+353 IALAVI
-363 VSPVSQWLVSQGV
+363 SPVSRWLMSQGI
-376 SDMIFDFASQFPV
+376 SDMPFDFTSQFS
-389 MLIAGLISIVIGLV
+389 LILITGSISIVIGLV

-426 FSLAGRRFRTVM
+426 FSIAGRRFRTVM
-438 ITLQFAIT
+438 IALQFAIT

-472 DRIAVVQISA
+472 DRIAVVQISS

-520 FTLELGGQQVRCF
+520 FTLELGGEQVRCF

-547 PVVDGRNFLVSD
+547 PVIDGRNFLVSD

-573 GKIEITEGMGSIIGQ
+573 GKIEITEGMGSVIGQ
-588 TGDVRINSLRNDT
+588 TGNVRINSLRNET

-623 QDGYD
+623 QEGYD
-628 KTDMTEK
+628 KTDVTEK
-635 INAILAEMDPSYLF
+635 ISAILYEMDPSYLF
-649 EVEFYDDV
+649 EVEFYDEV
-657 MERVYESEIK
+657 MERVYEYEIK

-690 VLLDVQYRRRDLAVK
+690 VLIDVQYRRRDLAVK

-711 TAGLVLDGLKRYA
+711 TPRLVLDGLKRY
-724 MIGIV
+724 MVIGTI
-729 SYAIAVP
+729 SYIIAVP
-736 AAYYAVS
+736 TAYYAVN
-743 RWLENFV
+743 RWLESFV
-750 DHTGMSA
+750 EHNGMSA
-757 WIFILTFVLIMTLT
+757 WTFILTFVVIMTLT
-771 IAVAGFQYWSS
+771 IAVAGFQYWSG
-782 ANADPAEALKKE
+782 ANADPAEALRKE

>member
-1 MHLRLNNQ
+1 
-9 LADKTK
+9 
-15 IMKNFI
+15 MKNFI
-21 AILRRY
+21 AVLRRY
-27 SVAMVMNFA
+27 SVAMIMNFF
-36 GLVMALTAFMVLM
+36 GLVLALTAFMVLM
-49 LQVRYQVNFDKD
+49 LQVGYQIDFDKE

-75 AADDDI
+75 ASSDDI

-88 GYADDIIG
+88 GYADDIIN
-96 SSPHIIAGTI
+96 SSPHIIAGSI

-119 REDGMPAFVFKSKA
+119 LEDGMPAFVFKSKT
-133 NIIYPDFFEVFGTE
+133 NVIYPDFFKVFGTE
-147 FIEGSVGALNDLSQI
+147 FIEGSAEALNDLSKI
-162 AIPESLAKKLYGNE
+162 AIPESLAKKLYGDGPA
-176 SAIGHILTHNE
+176 SGHIMTHNE
-187 GYQFGAGRT
+187 GYQFGKGRT
-196 KEFSVGAVY
+196 KEFCVGAVY
-205 KDFPAN
+205 KDFPEN

-223 QLHEGNYGGANFACW
+223 SLHEGNYGGANFACW
-238 VLLDSSDSK
+238 VLLDSSDNK

-257 YNYEDTDWLTDIELT
+257 YNYTDSEWLTDIELT
-272 PIEDIYFEDA
+272 PIEEIYFGDES
-282 GSAIW
+282 GTIW
-287 KTGSRK
+287 KTGSKK
-293 QVWMLICISILVMLI
+293 QAWMLICISILVMLI

-333 LGSSVAKLRSE
+333 LGSSIVKLRGE
-344 LILEAVLFS
+344 LILEAVSFCF
-353 IAAFAVALGI
+353 AAFAIALAAI
-363 VSPVSQWLVSQGV
+363 SPVSRWLMSQGV
-376 SDMIFDFASQFPV
+376 SDMAFDFSSQFPL
-389 MLIAGLISIVIGLV
+389 MLTAGLISIIIGLV

-426 FSLAGRRFRTVM
+426 FSITGRRFRTIM

-472 DRIAVVQISA
+472 DRLAVVQISA
-482 EQYQFKSEWLQERL
+482 EQYQSKSEWLQEKL

-509 EGMGFSDSYST
+509 EGMGFSDTYST
-520 FTLELGGQQVRCF
+520 FTLELGGEQVRCF

-559 VGNAIMNQTLKDLG
+559 IGNAIMNQTLKDLG

-588 TGDVRINSLRNDT
+588 TGNVRINSLRNET

-628 KTDMTEK
+628 KTDVTKK
-635 INAILAEMDPSYLF
+635 ISAILNEMDPSYLF
-649 EVEFYDDV
+649 EVEFYDEV
-657 MERVYESEIK
+657 MESVYKAEIK

-675 SLLAAALSL
+675 SLIAAALSL

-711 TAGLVLDGLKRYA
+711 TAGLVIDGLKRYA
-724 MIGIV
+724 IIGIV

-736 AAYYAVS
+736 AAYYSVS

-750 DHTGMSA
+750 EHTGMSA
-757 WIFILTFVLIMTLT
+757 WIFILTFAMIMGLT

>member
-1 MHLRLNNQ
+1 
-9 LADKTK
+9 
-15 IMKNFI
+15 MKNFI

-27 SVAMVMNFA
+27 SVAMVMNFV
-36 GLVMALTAFMVLM
+36 GLVLALTAFMVLM
-49 LQVRYQVNFDKD
+49 LQVGYQMDFDKE

-88 GYADDIIG
+88 GYADDVIK
-96 SSPHIIAGTI
+96 SSPHIIAGSI

-119 REDGMPAFVFKSKA
+119 LDNDSPAFIFKSET
-133 NIIYPDFFEVFGTE
+133 NVIYPDFFKVFGTE
-147 FIEGSVGALNDLSQI
+147 FIEGSAEAINDLSQI

-176 SAIGHILTHNE
+176 SAIGHIMTHNE
-187 GYQFGAGRT
+187 GYQFGEGRT

-205 KDFPAN
+205 KDFPEN
-211 SQIGNHIYLNVG
+211 SQIGNHIYLHVG
-223 QLHEGNYGGANFACW
+223 SLHEGNYGGANFACW
-238 VLLDSSDSK
+238 VLLDSSDNK

-257 YNYEDTDWLTDIELT
+257 YNYTDSEWLTDIELT
-272 PIEDIYFEDA
+272 PIEEIYFEDE
-282 GSAIW
+282 GSTIW
-287 KTGSRK
+287 KTGSKK
-293 QVWMLICISILVMLI
+293 QAWMLICISILVMLT

-333 LGSSVAKLRSE
+333 LGSSIGKLRGE
-344 LILEAVLFS
+344 LILEAVLFCFAAFS
-353 IAAFAVALGI
+353 IALAVI
-363 VSPVSQWLVSQGV
+363 SPVSRWLMSQGI
-376 SDMIFDFASQFPV
+376 SDMPFYFTSQFS
-389 MLIAGLISIVIGLV
+389 LILITGSISIVIGLV

-426 FSLAGRRFRTVM
+426 FSIAGRRFRTVM
-438 ITLQFAIT
+438 IALQFAIT

-472 DRIAVVQISA
+472 DRIAVVQISS

-520 FTLELGGQQVRCF
+520 FTLELGGEQVRCF

-547 PVVDGRNFLVSD
+547 PVIDGRNFLVSD

-573 GKIEITEGMGSIIGQ
+573 GKIEITEGMGSVIGQ
-588 TGDVRINSLRNDT
+588 TGNVRINSLRNET

-623 QDGYD
+623 QEGYD
-628 KTDMTEK
+628 KTDVTEK
-635 INAILAEMDPSYLF
+635 ISAILYEMDPSYLF
-649 EVEFYDDV
+649 QVEFYDEV

-690 VLLDVQYRRRDLAVK
+690 VLIDVQYRRRDLAVK

-711 TAGLVLDGLKRYA
+711 IPRLVLDGLKRY
-724 MIGIV
+724 MVIGII
-729 SYAIAVP
+729 SYIIAVP
-736 AAYYAVS
+736 TAYYSVN
-743 RWLENFV
+743 RWLESFV
-750 DHTGMSA
+750 EHNGMSA
-757 WIFILTFVLIMTLT
+757 WTFILTFVVIMTLT
-771 IAVAGFQYWSS
+771 IAVAGFQYWSG
-782 ANADPAEALKKE
+782 ANADPAGALKKE

>member
-1 MHLRLNNQ
+1 
-9 LADKTK
+9 
-15 IMKNFI
+15 MKHFI

-27 SVAMVMNFA
+27 SVAMVMNFV
-36 GLVMALTAFMVLM
+36 GLVLALTAFMVLM
-49 LQVRYQVNFDKD
+49 LQVGYQMDFDKE

-88 GYADDIIG
+88 GYADDIIR
-96 SSPHIIAGTI
+96 SSPHIVAGSI

-119 REDGMPAFVFKSKA
+119 LDDDRPAFIFKSKT
-133 NIIYPDFFEVFGTE
+133 NIIYPDFFKVFGTE
-147 FIEGSVGALNDLSQI
+147 FIEGSAEALNDLSQI
-162 AIPESLAKKLYGNE
+162 AIPESLAKKLYGDE
-176 SAIGHILTHNE
+176 SAVGHIITHNE
-187 GYQFGAGRT
+187 GYQFGVGRT

-205 KDFPAN
+205 KDFPEN
-211 SQIGNHIYLNVG
+211 SQIGNHIYLHAG
-223 QLHEGNYGGANFACW
+223 SLHEGNYGGANFACW
-238 VLLDSSDSK
+238 VLLDSSDNK

-257 YNYEDTDWLTDIELT
+257 YNYTDSEWLTDIELT
-272 PIEDIYFEDA
+272 PIEEIYFEDE
-282 GSAIW
+282 GSTIW
-287 KTGSRK
+287 KTGSKK
-293 QVWMLICISILVMLI
+293 QAWMLICISILVMLI

-333 LGSSVAKLRSE
+333 LGSSIGKLRGE
-344 LILEAVLFS
+344 LILEAILFCF
-353 IAAFAVALGI
+353 AAFAVALAAI
-363 VSPVSQWLVSQGV
+363 SPVSRWLMSQGI
-376 SDMIFDFASQFPV
+376 SDMAFDFASQLL
-389 MLIAGLISIVIGLV
+389 LILITGAISIIIGLA

-426 FSLAGRRFRTVM
+426 FSIAGRRFRTVM
-438 ITLQFAIT
+438 IALQFAIT

-472 DRIAVVQISA
+472 DRIAVVHISS
-482 EQYQFKSEWLQERL
+482 EQFQFKSEWLQERL

-520 FTLELGGQQVRCF
+520 FTLELQGQEVRCF
-533 SIYCSHNFLDVMGI
+533 SMYCSHNFLDVMGI
-547 PVVDGRNFLVSD
+547 PVIEGNNFHVSD
-559 VGNAIMNQTLKDLG
+559 VGKAIMNQTLKDLG

-588 TGDVRINSLRNDT
+588 TGNVRINSLRNET

-623 QDGYD
+623 QKGYD
-628 KTDMTEK
+628 KTDVTEK
-635 INAILAEMDPSYLF
+635 ISAILYEMDPSYLF

-657 MERVYESEIK
+657 MEKVYESEIK

-711 TAGLVLDGLKRYA
+711 TAGLVLDGLKRYVI
-724 MIGIV
+724 IGIV

-750 DHTGMSA
+750 EHTGMSA
-757 WIFILTFVLIMTLT
+757 WTFILIFVMIMTLT
-771 IAVAGFQYWSS
+771 IVVAGFQYWHS
-782 ANADPAEALKKE
+782 ANTDPAEALKTE

>member
-1 MHLRLNNQ
+1 
-9 LADKTK
+9 
-15 IMKNFI
+15 MKHFI

-27 SVAMVMNFA
+27 SVAMVMNFV
-36 GLVMALTAFMVLM
+36 GLVLALTAFLVLM
-49 LQVRYQVNFDKD
+49 LQVGYQMNFDKN

-96 SSPHIIAGTI
+96 SSPHIIAGSI

-119 REDGMPAFVFKSKA
+119 LDDDSPAFVFKSKT
-133 NIIYPDFFEVFGTE
+133 NVIYPDFFKVFGTE
-147 FIEGSVGALNDLSQI
+147 FIEGSAEALNDLSQI

-176 SAIGHILTHNE
+176 SAIGHIMTHNE
-187 GYQFGAGRT
+187 GYQFGEGRT

-205 KDFPAN
+205 KDFPEN
-211 SQIGNHIYLNVG
+211 SQIGNHIYLHVG
-223 QLHEGNYGGANFACW
+223 SLHEGNYGGANFACW
-238 VLLDSSDSK
+238 VLLDSSDNK

-257 YNYEDTDWLTDIELT
+257 YNYTDSEWLTDIELT
-272 PIEDIYFEDA
+272 PIEEIYFEDE
-282 GSAIW
+282 GSTIW
-287 KTGSRK
+287 KTGSKK
-293 QVWMLICISILVMLI
+293 QAWMLICISILVMLI

-333 LGSSVAKLRSE
+333 LGSSIGKLRGE
-344 LILEAVLFS
+344 LILEAVLFCFAAFS
-353 IAAFAVALGI
+353 IALAVI
-363 VSPVSQWLVSQGV
+363 SPVSRWLMSQGI
-376 SDMIFDFASQFPV
+376 SDMAFDFTSQFS
-389 MLIAGLISIVIGLV
+389 LILITGSISIVIGLV

-426 FSLAGRRFRTVM
+426 FSIAGRRFRTVM
-438 ITLQFAIT
+438 IALQFAIT

-472 DRIAVVQISA
+472 DRIAVVQISS

-520 FTLELGGQQVRCF
+520 FTLELGGEQVRCF

-547 PVVDGRNFLVSD
+547 PVIDGRNFLVSD

-573 GKIEITEGMGSIIGQ
+573 GKIEITEGMGSVIGQ
-588 TGDVRINSLRNDT
+588 TGNVRINSLRNET

-623 QDGYD
+623 QEGYD
-628 KTDMTEK
+628 KTDVTEK
-635 INAILAEMDPSYLF
+635 ISAILYEMDPSYLF
-649 EVEFYDDV
+649 EVEFYDEV

-711 TAGLVLDGLKRYA
+711 TPRLVLDGLKRYVV
-724 MIGIV
+724 IGII
-729 SYAIAVP
+729 SYIIAVP
-736 AAYYAVS
+736 TAYYAVN
-743 RWLENFV
+743 RWLESFAEHN
-750 DHTGMSA
+750 GMSA
-757 WIFILTFVLIMTLT
+757 WTFILTFVVIMTLT
-771 IAVAGFQYWSS
+771 IAVAGFQYWSG
-782 ANADPAEALKKE
+782 ANTDPAEALKKE

>member
-1 MHLRLNNQ
+1 
-9 LADKTK
+9 
-15 IMKNFI
+15 MKNFI

-27 SVAMVMNFA
+27 SVAMVMNFV
-36 GLVMALTAFMVLM
+36 GLVLTLTAFLVLM
-49 LQVRYQVNFDKD
+49 LQVGYQMDFDKE

-88 GYADDIIG
+88 GYADDVIK
-96 SSPHIIAGTI
+96 SSPHIIAGSI

-119 REDGMPAFVFKSKA
+119 LDNDSPAFIFKSET
-133 NIIYPDFFEVFGTE
+133 NVIYPDFFKVFGTE
-147 FIEGSVGALNDLSQI
+147 FIEGSAEALNDLSQI

-176 SAIGHILTHNE
+176 SAIGHIMTHNE
-187 GYQFGAGRT
+187 GYQFGEGRT

-205 KDFPAN
+205 KDFPEN
-211 SQIGNHIYLNVG
+211 SQIGNHIYLHVG
-223 QLHEGNYGGANFACW
+223 SLHEGNYGGANFACW
-238 VLLDSSDSK
+238 VLLDSSDNK

-257 YNYEDTDWLTDIELT
+257 YNYTDSDWLTDIELT
-272 PIEDIYFEDA
+272 PIEDIYFEDE
-282 GSAIW
+282 GSTIW
-287 KTGSRK
+287 KTGSKK
-293 QVWMLICISILVMLI
+293 QAWMLICISILVMLI

-333 LGSSVAKLRSE
+333 LGSSIGKLRGE
-344 LILEAVLFS
+344 LILEAVLFCFAAFS
-353 IAAFAVALGI
+353 IALAVI
-363 VSPVSQWLVSQGV
+363 SPVSRWLMSQGI
-376 SDMIFDFASQFPV
+376 SDMAFDFTSQFS
-389 MLIAGLISIVIGLV
+389 LILITGSISIVIGLV

-426 FSLAGRRFRTVM
+426 FSIAGRRFRTVM
-438 ITLQFAIT
+438 IALQFAIT

-472 DRIAVVQISA
+472 DRIAVVQISS

-520 FTLELGGQQVRCF
+520 FTLELGGEQVRCF

-547 PVVDGRNFLVSD
+547 PVIDGRNFLVSD

-573 GKIEITEGMGSIIGQ
+573 GKIEITEGMGSVIGQ
-588 TGDVRINSLRNDT
+588 TGNVRINSLRNET

-623 QDGYD
+623 QEGYD
-628 KTDMTEK
+628 KTDVTEK
-635 INAILAEMDPSYLF
+635 ISSILYEMDPSYLF

-657 MERVYESEIK
+657 MEKVYESEIK

-711 TAGLVLDGLKRYA
+711 TPRLVLDGLKRY
-724 MIGIV
+724 MVIGII
-729 SYAIAVP
+729 SYIIAVP
-736 AAYYAVS
+736 TAYNAVN
-743 RWLENFV
+743 RWLESFV
-750 DHTGMSA
+750 EHNGMSA
-757 WIFILTFVLIMTLT
+757 WTFILTFVVIMTLT
-771 IAVAGFQYWSS
+771 IAVAGFQYWSG
-782 ANADPAEALKKE
+782 ANADPAGALKKE

>member
-1 MHLRLNNQ
+1 
-9 LADKTK
+9 
-15 IMKNFI
+15 MKNFI

-27 SVAMVMNFA
+27 SIAMIMNFA
-36 GLVMALTAFMVLM
+36 GLVLALTAFMVLM
-49 LQVRYQVNFDKD
+49 LQISYQVEFDKG

-69 RVDKVG
+69 RVDKIG
-75 AADDDI
+75 AVDDDI

-119 REDGMPAFVFKSKA
+119 LEDGMPPFVFKSKTDV
-133 NIIYPDFFEVFGTE
+133 IYPDFFKVFGTK
-147 FIEGSVGALNDLSQI
+147 FIEGSAEALNDLSLI
-162 AIPESLAKKLYGNE
+162 AIPESLAKKLYGNK

-223 QLHEGNYGGANFACW
+223 SLHEGNYGGANFACW
-238 VLLDSSDSK
+238 VLLDSADNK

-257 YNYEDTDWLTDIELT
+257 YNYTDSDWLTDIELT
-272 PIEDIYFEDA
+272 PIEEIYFGDE
-282 GSAIW
+282 GSTIW

-293 QVWMLICISILVMLI
+293 QVWILICISILVMLI

-333 LGSSVAKLRSE
+333 LGSSIGKLRGE
-344 LILEAVLFS
+344 LMLEAVLFS
-353 IAAFAVALGI
+353 LAAFIVALG
-363 VSPVSQWLVSQGV
+363 VMYPVSDWLVALGV
-376 SDMIFDFASQFPV
+376 SDMTFDFTSKLSLV
-389 MLIAGLISIVIGLV
+389 LITGLISIVIGLA
-403 AGLYPSFYVTSL
+403 AGVYPSFYVTSL

-426 FSLAGRRFRTVM
+426 FSIAGRRFRTVM

-520 FTLELGGQQVRCF
+520 FTLELEGQQVRCF

-547 PVVDGRNFLVSD
+547 PVIDGRNFLVSD
-559 VGNAIMNQTLKDLG
+559 VGNAIMNQRLKDLG

-588 TGDVRINSLRNDT
+588 TSDVRINSLRNET

-614 TLGYTYIRL
+614 TLGYVYIRL
-623 QDGYD
+623 QNGYD
-628 KTDMTEK
+628 KTGVTEK
-635 INAILAEMDPSYLF
+635 INAILTEMDPSYLF
-649 EVEFYDDV
+649 EVEYYEEV
-657 MERVYESEIK
+657 MERVYESEIR

-711 TAGLVLDGLKRYA
+711 TAGLMLDGLKRYA
-724 MIGIV
+724 IIGIV

-736 AAYYAVS
+736 VAHYAVS

-750 DHTGMSA
+750 EHTGLSA
-757 WIFILTFVLIMTLT
+757 WTFILTFVVIMILT
-771 IAVAGFQYWSS
+771 IGVAGFQYWNS
-782 ANADPAEALKKE
+782 ANADPAEALRKE

>member
-1 MHLRLNNQ
+1 
-9 LADKTK
+9 
-15 IMKNFI
+15 MKNFI

-27 SVAMVMNFA
+27 SIAMIMNFA
-36 GLVMALTAFMVLM
+36 GLVLALTAFMVLM
-49 LQVRYQVNFDKD
+49 LQISYQVEFDKG

-69 RVDKVG
+69 RVDKIG
-75 AADDDI
+75 AVDDDI

-119 REDGMPAFVFKSKA
+119 LEDGMPPFVFKSKTDV
-133 NIIYPDFFEVFGTE
+133 IYPDFFKVFGTK
-147 FIEGSVGALNDLSQI
+147 FIEGSAEALNDLSQI

-223 QLHEGNYGGANFACW
+223 SLHEGNYGGANFACW
-238 VLLDSSDSK
+238 VLLDSADNK

-257 YNYEDTDWLTDIELT
+257 YNYTDSDWLTDIELT
-272 PIEDIYFEDA
+272 PIEEIYFGDE
-282 GSAIW
+282 GSTIW

-293 QVWMLICISILVMLI
+293 QVWILICISILVMLI

-333 LGSSVAKLRSE
+333 LGSSIGKLRRE
-344 LILEAVLFS
+344 LMLEAVLFS
-353 IAAFAVALGI
+353 LAAFIVALG
-363 VSPVSQWLVSQGV
+363 VMYPVSDWLVALGV
-376 SDMIFDFASQFPV
+376 SDMTFDFTSKLSLV
-389 MLIAGLISIVIGLV
+389 LITGLISIVIGLA
-403 AGLYPSFYVTSL
+403 AGVYPSFYVTSL

-426 FSLAGRRFRTVM
+426 FSIAGRRFRTVM

-520 FTLELGGQQVRCF
+520 FTLELEGQQVRCF

-559 VGNAIMNQTLKDLG
+559 VGNAIMNQRLKDLG

-588 TGDVRINSLRNDT
+588 TSDVRINSLRNET

-614 TLGYTYIRL
+614 TLGYVYIRL
-623 QDGYD
+623 QNGYD
-628 KTDMTEK
+628 KTGVTEK
-635 INAILAEMDPSYLF
+635 INAILTEMDPSYFF
-649 EVEFYDDV
+649 EVEYYEEV
-657 MERVYESEIK
+657 MERVYESEIR

-711 TAGLVLDGLKRYA
+711 TAGLMLDGLKRYA
-724 MIGIV
+724 IIGIV

-736 AAYYAVS
+736 AAHYAVS

-750 DHTGMSA
+750 EHTGLSA
-757 WIFILTFVLIMTLT
+757 WTFILTFVVIMILT
-771 IAVAGFQYWSS
+771 IGVAGFQYWNS
-782 ANADPAEALKKE
+782 ANADPAEALRKE

>member
-1 MHLRLNNQ
+1 
-9 LADKTK
+9 
-15 IMKNFI
+15 MKNFI
-21 AILRRY
+21 AILKRY
-27 SVAMVMNFA
+27 SVAMVMNFV
-36 GLVMALTAFMVLM
+36 GLVLALTAFMVLM
-49 LQVRYQVNFDKD
+49 LQVGYQMDFDKE

-88 GYADDIIG
+88 GYADDVIK
-96 SSPHIIAGTI
+96 SSPHIIAGSI

-119 REDGMPAFVFKSKA
+119 LDNDSPAFIFKSET
-133 NIIYPDFFEVFGTE
+133 NVIYPDFFKVFGTE
-147 FIEGSVGALNDLSQI
+147 FIEGSAEALNDLSQI

-176 SAIGHILTHNE
+176 SAIGHIMTHNE
-187 GYQFGAGRT
+187 GYQFGEGRT

-205 KDFPAN
+205 KDFPEN
-211 SQIGNHIYLNVG
+211 SQIGNHIYLHVG
-223 QLHEGNYGGANFACW
+223 SLHEGNYGGANFACW
-238 VLLDSSDSK
+238 VLLDSSDNK

-257 YNYEDTDWLTDIELT
+257 YNYTDSEWLTDIELT
-272 PIEDIYFEDA
+272 PIEEIYFEDE
-282 GSAIW
+282 GSTIW
-287 KTGSRK
+287 KTGSKK
-293 QVWMLICISILVMLI
+293 QAWMLICISILVMLI

-333 LGSSVAKLRSE
+333 LGSSIGELRGE
-344 LILEAVLFS
+344 LILEAVLFCFTAFS
-353 IAAFAVALGI
+353 IALAVI
-363 VSPVSQWLVSQGV
+363 SPVSRWLMSQGI
-376 SDMIFDFASQFPV
+376 SDMAFDFTSQFS
-389 MLIAGLISIVIGLV
+389 LILITGSISIVIGLV

-426 FSLAGRRFRTVM
+426 FSIAGRRFRTVM
-438 ITLQFAIT
+438 IALQFAIT

-472 DRIAVVQISA
+472 DRIAVVQISS

-520 FTLELGGQQVRCF
+520 FTLELGGEQVRCF

-547 PVVDGRNFLVSD
+547 PVIDGRNFLVSD

-573 GKIEITEGMGSIIGQ
+573 EKIEITEGMGSVIGQ
-588 TGDVRINSLRNDT
+588 TGNVRINSLRNET

-623 QDGYD
+623 QEGYD
-628 KTDMTEK
+628 KTDVAEK
-635 INAILAEMDPSYLF
+635 ISAILYEMDPSYLF
-649 EVEFYDDV
+649 EVEFYDEV

-711 TAGLVLDGLKRYA
+711 TPRLVLDGLKRY
-724 MIGIV
+724 MVIGTI
-729 SYAIAVP
+729 SYIIAVP
-736 AAYYAVS
+736 TAYYAVN
-743 RWLENFV
+743 RWIESFV
-750 DHTGMSA
+750 EHNGMSA
-757 WIFILTFVLIMTLT
+757 WTFILTFVMIMVLT
-771 IAVAGFQYWSS
+771 IAVAGFQYWSG
-782 ANADPAEALKKE
+782 ANANPAKALKKE

>member
-1 MHLRLNNQ
+1 
-9 LADKTK
+9 
-15 IMKNFI
+15 MKNFI

-27 SVAMVMNFA
+27 SVAMVMSFV
-36 GLVMALTAFMVLM
+36 GLVLALTAFLVLM
-49 LQVRYQVNFDKD
+49 LQVTYQVDFDKE

-69 RVDKVG
+69 RVDKAG
-75 AADDDI
+75 AAGDDI
-81 FKNIIPR
+81 FRNIIPR
-88 GYADDIIG
+88 AYADDIIK
-96 SSPHIIAGTI
+96 SSPHIIAGSI

-119 REDGMPAFVFKSKA
+119 LDDGMPTFVFKSKT
-133 NIIYPDFFEVFGTE
+133 NVIYPDFFEVFGVE
-147 FIEGSVGALNDLSQI
+147 FTEGSAEALNDLSQI
-162 AIPESLAKKLYGNE
+162 AIPESLAKKLYGDE
-176 SAIGHILTHNE
+176 PAIGHIMTHNE
-187 GYQFGAGRT
+187 GYQFGEGRT

-205 KDFPAN
+205 KDFPEN

-223 QLHEGNYGGANFACW
+223 SLHEGNYGGANFACW
-238 VLLDSSDSK
+238 VLLDSSDNK

-257 YNYEDTDWLTDIELT
+257 YNYTDSEWLTDIELT
-272 PIEDIYFEDA
+272 PIEEIYFEDE
-282 GSAIW
+282 GSTIW
-287 KTGSRK
+287 KTGSKK
-293 QVWMLICISILVMLI
+293 QAWMLICISILVMLI

-333 LGSSVAKLRSE
+333 LGSSISKLRGE
-344 LILEAVLFS
+344 LILEAILFCFAAFS
-353 IAAFAVALGI
+353 IALAVI
-363 VSPVSQWLVSQGV
+363 SPVSRWLMSQGI
-376 SDMIFDFASQFPV
+376 SDMAFDFASQFS
-389 MLIAGLISIVIGLV
+389 LILITGSISIIIGLV

-426 FSLAGRRFRTVM
+426 FSIAGRRFRTIM

-451 FALTVYRQNEYMT
+451 FALTVFRQNEYMT
-464 GYDTGFEK
+464 GYDTGFQK

-482 EQYQFKSEWLQERL
+482 EQYQSKSEWLQERL

-520 FTLELGGQQVRCF
+520 FTLELGGEQVRCF

-547 PVVDGRNFLVSD
+547 PVIDGRNFLVSD

-573 GKIEITEGMGSIIGQ
+573 GKIEITEGMGSVIGQ
-588 TGDVRINSLRNDT
+588 TGNVRINSLRNET

-628 KTDMTEK
+628 KTGVTEK
-635 INAILAEMDPSYLF
+635 ISAILSEMDPSYLF
-649 EVEFYDDV
+649 EVEFYDEV
-657 MERVYESEIK
+657 MERVYEPEIK

-711 TAGLVLDGLKRYA
+711 TTGLVMDGLKRY
-724 MIGIV
+724 MTIGIV
-729 SYAIAVP
+729 SYMIAVP

-743 RWLENFV
+743 RWLERFV
-750 DHTGMSA
+750 EHNGMSA
-757 WIFILTFVLIMTLT
+757 WTFIFTFVTILTLTLI
-771 IAVAGFQYWSS
+771 IAGIQYWHS
-782 ANADPAEALKKE
+782 ADADPAKALKTE

>member
-1 MHLRLNNQ
+1 
-9 LADKTK
+9 
-15 IMKNFI
+15 MKNFI
-21 AILRRY
+21 ATLRRY
-27 SVAMVMNFA
+27 SVAMVMNFV
-36 GLVMALTAFMVLM
+36 GLVLALTAFMVLM
-49 LQVRYQVNFDKD
+49 LQVGYQMDFDKE

-88 GYADDIIG
+88 GYADDIIK
-96 SSPHIIAGTI
+96 SSPHIIAGSI

-119 REDGMPAFVFKSKA
+119 LDNDSPAFIFKSET
-133 NIIYPDFFEVFGTE
+133 NVIYPDFFKVFGTE
-147 FIEGSVGALNDLSQI
+147 FIEGSAEALNDLSQI

-176 SAIGHILTHNE
+176 SAIGHIMTHNE

-205 KDFPAN
+205 KDFPEN
-211 SQIGNHIYLNVG
+211 SQIGNHIYLHVG
-223 QLHEGNYGGANFACW
+223 SLHEGNYGGANFACW
-238 VLLDSSDSK
+238 VLLDSSDNK
-247 ELVEQNFNDN
+247 ELVEQNFNES
-257 YNYEDTDWLTDIELT
+257 YNYTDSDWLTDIELT
-272 PIEDIYFEDA
+272 PIEDIYFEDE
-282 GSAIW
+282 GSTIW

-293 QVWMLICISILVMLI
+293 QAWMLICISILVMLI

-333 LGSSVAKLRSE
+333 LGSSIGKLRGE
-344 LILEAVLFS
+344 LILEAVLFCFAAFS
-353 IAAFAVALGI
+353 IALAVI
-363 VSPVSQWLVSQGV
+363 SPVSRWLMSQGI
-376 SDMIFDFASQFPV
+376 SDMAFDFTSQFS
-389 MLIAGLISIVIGLV
+389 LILITGSISIVIGLV

-426 FSLAGRRFRTVM
+426 FSIAGRRFRTVM
-438 ITLQFAIT
+438 IALQFAIT

-472 DRIAVVQISA
+472 DRIAVVQISS

-520 FTLELGGQQVRCF
+520 FTLELGGEQVRCF

-547 PVVDGRNFLVSD
+547 PVIDGRNFLVSD

-573 GKIEITEGMGSIIGQ
+573 GKIEITEGMGSVIGQ
-588 TGDVRINSLRNDT
+588 TGNVRVNSLRNET

-614 TLGYTYIRL
+614 TLGYMYIRL
-623 QDGYD
+623 QEGYD
-628 KTDMTEK
+628 KTDVTEK
-635 INAILAEMDPSYLF
+635 ISAILSEMDPSYLF
-649 EVEFYDDV
+649 EVEFYDEV

-711 TAGLVLDGLKRYA
+711 TPRLVLDGLKRY
-724 MIGIV
+724 MVIGTI
-729 SYAIAVP
+729 SYIIAVP
-736 AAYYAVS
+736 TAYYAVN
-743 RWLENFV
+743 RWLESFAEHN
-750 DHTGMSA
+750 GMSA
-757 WIFILTFVLIMTLT
+757 WTFILTFVVIMTLT
-771 IAVAGFQYWSS
+771 IAVAGFQYWSG
-782 ANADPAEALKKE
+782 ANTDPAEALKKE

>member
-1 MHLRLNNQ
+1 
-9 LADKTK
+9 
-15 IMKNFI
+15 MKNFI

-27 SVAMVMNFA
+27 SVAMVMNFV
-36 GLVMALTAFMVLM
+36 GLVLALTAFMVLM
-49 LQVRYQVNFDKD
+49 LQVGYQMDFDKE

-88 GYADDIIG
+88 GYADDVIK
-96 SSPHIIAGTI
+96 SSPHIIAGSI

-119 REDGMPAFVFKSKA
+119 LDNDSPAFIFKSET
-133 NIIYPDFFEVFGTE
+133 NVIYPDFFKVFGTE
-147 FIEGSVGALNDLSQI
+147 FIEGSAEALNDLSQI

-176 SAIGHILTHNE
+176 SAIGHIMTHNE
-187 GYQFGAGRT
+187 GYQFGEGRT

-205 KDFPAN
+205 KDFPEN
-211 SQIGNHIYLNVG
+211 SQIGNHIYLHVG
-223 QLHEGNYGGANFACW
+223 SLHEGNYGGANFACW
-238 VLLDSSDSK
+238 VLLDSSDNK

-257 YNYEDTDWLTDIELT
+257 YNYTDSDWLTDIELT
-272 PIEDIYFEDA
+272 PIEDIYFEDE
-282 GSAIW
+282 GSTIW
-287 KTGSRK
+287 KTGSKK
-293 QVWMLICISILVMLI
+293 QAWMLICISILVMLI

-333 LGSSVAKLRSE
+333 LGSSIGKLRGE
-344 LILEAVLFS
+344 LILEAVLFCFAAFS
-353 IAAFAVALGI
+353 IALAVI
-363 VSPVSQWLVSQGV
+363 SPVSRWLMSQGI
-376 SDMIFDFASQFPV
+376 SDMAFDFTSQFS
-389 MLIAGLISIVIGLV
+389 LILITGSISIVIGLV
-403 AGLYPSFYVTSL
+403 AGLYPSFFVTSL

-426 FSLAGRRFRTVM
+426 FSIAGRRFRTVM
-438 ITLQFAIT
+438 IALQFAIT

-472 DRIAVVQISA
+472 DRIAVVQISS

-520 FTLELGGQQVRCF
+520 FTLELGGEQVRCF

-547 PVVDGRNFLVSD
+547 PVIDGRNFLVSD

-573 GKIEITEGMGSIIGQ
+573 GKIEITEGMGSVIGQ
-588 TGDVRINSLRNDT
+588 TGNVRINSLRNET

-623 QDGYD
+623 QEGYD
-628 KTDMTEK
+628 KTDVTEK
-635 INAILAEMDPSYLF
+635 ISSILYEMDPSYLF

-690 VLLDVQYRRRDLAVK
+690 VLIDVQYRRRDLAVK

-711 TAGLVLDGLKRYA
+711 TPRLVLDGLKRY
-724 MIGIV
+724 MVIGTI
-729 SYAIAVP
+729 SYIIAVP
-736 AAYYAVS
+736 TAYYAVN
-743 RWLENFV
+743 RWLESFV
-750 DHTGMSA
+750 EHNGMSA
-757 WIFILTFVLIMTLT
+757 WTFILTFVVIMTLT
-771 IAVAGFQYWSS
+771 IAVAGFQYWSG
-782 ANADPAEALKKE
+782 ANADPAGALKKE

>member
-1 MHLRLNNQ
+1 
-9 LADKTK
+9 
-15 IMKNFI
+15 MKNFI

-27 SVAMVMNFA
+27 SVAMVMNFG
-36 GLVMALTAFMVLM
+36 GLVLALTAFMVLM
-49 LQVRYQVNFDKD
+49 LQVGYQMDFDKE

-96 SSPHIIAGTI
+96 SSPHIIAGSI

-119 REDGMPAFVFKSKA
+119 LDNDSPAFIFKSET
-133 NIIYPDFFEVFGTE
+133 NVIYPDFFKVFGTE
-147 FIEGSVGALNDLSQI
+147 FIEGSAEALYDLSQI
-162 AIPESLAKKLYGNE
+162 AIPESLAKKLYGNK
-176 SAIGHILTHNE
+176 SAIGHIMTHNE
-187 GYQFGAGRT
+187 GYQFGEGRT

-205 KDFPAN
+205 KDFPEN
-211 SQIGNHIYLNVG
+211 SQIGNHIYLHVG
-223 QLHEGNYGGANFACW
+223 SLHEGNYGGANFACW
-238 VLLDSSDSK
+238 VLLDSSDNK

-257 YNYEDTDWLTDIELT
+257 YNYTDSEWLTDIELT
-272 PIEDIYFEDA
+272 PIEEIYFEDE
-282 GSAIW
+282 GSTIW

-293 QVWMLICISILVMLI
+293 QAWMLICISILVMLI

-333 LGSSVAKLRSE
+333 LGSSIGKLRGE
-344 LILEAVLFS
+344 LILEAVLFCFAAFS
-353 IAAFAVALGI
+353 IALAVI
-363 VSPVSQWLVSQGV
+363 SPVSRWLMSQGI
-376 SDMIFDFASQFPV
+376 SDMAFDFTSQFS
-389 MLIAGLISIVIGLV
+389 LILITGSISIVIGLV

-426 FSLAGRRFRTVM
+426 FSIAGRRFRTVM
-438 ITLQFAIT
+438 IALQFAIT

-472 DRIAVVQISA
+472 DRIAVVQISS

-520 FTLELGGQQVRCF
+520 FTLELQGQEVRCF

-547 PVVDGRNFLVSD
+547 PVIEGNNFHLSD
-559 VGNAIMNQTLKDLG
+559 VGKAIMNQTLKDLG

-588 TGDVRINSLRNDT
+588 TGNVRINSLRNET

-623 QDGYD
+623 QEGYD
-628 KTDMTEK
+628 KTDVTEK
-635 INAILAEMDPSYLF
+635 ISAILYEMDPSYLF
-649 EVEFYDDV
+649 EVEFYDEV
-657 MERVYESEIK
+657 MERVYEYEIK

-690 VLLDVQYRRRDLAVK
+690 VLIDVQYRRRDLAVK

-711 TAGLVLDGLKRYA
+711 IPGLVLDGLKRY
-724 MIGIV
+724 MVIGTI
-729 SYAIAVP
+729 SYIIAVP
-736 AAYYAVS
+736 TAYYAVN
-743 RWLENFV
+743 RWLESFV
-750 DHTGMSA
+750 EHNGMSA
-757 WIFILTFVLIMTLT
+757 WTFILTFVVIMTLT
-771 IAVAGFQYWSS
+771 IAVAGFQYWSG
-782 ANADPAEALKKE
+782 ANADPAGALKKE

>member
-1 MHLRLNNQ
+1 MN
-9 LADKTK
+9 
-15 IMKNFI
+15 NFI

-27 SVAMVMNFA
+27 SVAMIMNFV
-36 GLVMALTAFMVLM
+36 GLVLALTAFMVLM
-49 LQVRYQVNFDKD
+49 LQVGYQMDFDKD

-75 AADDDI
+75 ATADDI

-88 GYADDIIG
+88 GYADDIIQ
-96 SSPHIIAGTI
+96 SSPHIVAGSI

-119 REDGMPAFVFKSKA
+119 IDDDMPAFVFRSKT
-133 NIIYPDFFEVFGTE
+133 NVIYPDFFKVFGTE
-147 FIEGSVGALNDLSQI
+147 FVEGSAEALNDLSQI
-162 AIPESLAKKLYGNE
+162 AIPESLAKKLYVNE
-176 SAIGHILTHNE
+176 SAIGHIMTHNE
-187 GYQFGAGRT
+187 GYQFGEGRT

-211 SQIGNHIYLNVG
+211 SQIGNHIYLHVG
-223 QLHEGNYGGANFACW
+223 PLHEGNYGGANFACW
-238 VLLDSSDSK
+238 VLLDSSDNK

-257 YNYEDTDWLTDIELT
+257 YNYTDSEWLTDIELT
-272 PIEDIYFEDA
+272 PIEDIYFEDG
-282 GSAIW
+282 GSTIW

-293 QVWMLICISILVMLI
+293 QAWMLICISILVMLI

-333 LGSSVAKLRSE
+333 LGSSIGKLRGE
-344 LILEAVLFS
+344 LILEAVLFCF
-353 IAAFAVALGI
+353 AAFAVALAAI
-363 VSPVSQWLVSQGV
+363 SPISRWLVSQGI
-376 SDMIFDFASQFPV
+376 SDMAFDFPSQFSL
-389 MLIAGLISIVIGLV
+389 MLITGSISIIIGLV
-403 AGLYPSFYVTSL
+403 SGLYPSFYVTSL

-426 FSLAGRRFRTVM
+426 FSIAGRRFRTIM

-451 FALTVYRQNEYMT
+451 FALTVFRQNEYMT

-520 FTLELGGQQVRCF
+520 FTLELGGEQIRCF
-533 SIYCSHNFLDVMGI
+533 SMYCSHNFLDVMGI
-547 PVVDGRNFLVSD
+547 PVIDGRNFLVSD
-559 VGNAIMNQTLKDLG
+559 IGNAIMNQTLKDLG

-588 TGDVRINSLRNDT
+588 TGEVRINSLRNET

-623 QDGYD
+623 KEGYD
-628 KTDMTEK
+628 KTDVTEK
-635 INAILAEMDPSYLF
+635 ISSILYEMDPSYLF

-657 MERVYESEIK
+657 METVYQAELK

-711 TAGLVLDGLKRYA
+711 TTGLVIDGLKRYVT
-724 MIGIV
+724 IGIV
-729 SYAIAVP
+729 SYIIAVP

-743 RWLENFV
+743 RWLESFV
-750 DHTGMSA
+750 EQTGVSV
-757 WIFILTFVLIMTLT
+757 WTFILTFAVIMTLT

>member
-1 MHLRLNNQ
+1 
-9 LADKTK
+9 
-15 IMKNFI
+15 MKNFI

-27 SVAMVMNFA
+27 CVAMVMNFV
-36 GLVMALTAFMVLM
+36 GLVLALTAFMVLM
-49 LQVRYQVNFDKD
+49 LQVGYQMDFDKD

-69 RVDKVG
+69 RIDKVG

-88 GYADDIIG
+88 GYADDIIQ
-96 SSPHIIAGTI
+96 SSPHIVAGSI

-119 REDGMPAFVFKSKA
+119 LDDDMPAFVFRSKT
-133 NIIYPDFFEVFGTE
+133 NVIYPDFFKVFGTE
-147 FIEGSVGALNDLSQI
+147 FIEGSAEALNDLSQI

-176 SAIGHILTHNE
+176 SAIGHIMTHNE
-187 GYQFGAGRT
+187 GYQFGEGRT

-205 KDFPAN
+205 KDFPEN
-211 SQIGNHIYLNVG
+211 SQIGNHIYLHVG
-223 QLHEGNYGGANFACW
+223 SLHEGNYGGANFACW
-238 VLLDSSDSK
+238 VLLDSSDNK

-257 YNYEDTDWLTDIELT
+257 YNYTDSEWLTDIELT
-272 PIEDIYFEDA
+272 PIEEIYFEDE
-282 GSAIW
+282 GSTIW
-287 KTGSRK
+287 KTGSKK
-293 QVWMLICISILVMLI
+293 QAWMLICISILVMLI

-320 APMRVKAVNTRKV
+320 APMRVRAVNTRKV
-333 LGSSVAKLRSE
+333 LGSSIGELRGE
-344 LILEAVLFS
+344 LILEAVLFCFTAFS
-353 IAAFAVALGI
+353 IALAVI
-363 VSPVSQWLVSQGV
+363 SPVSRWLMSQGI
-376 SDMIFDFASQFPV
+376 SDMAFDFTSQFS
-389 MLIAGLISIVIGLV
+389 LILITGSISIVIGLV

-426 FSLAGRRFRTVM
+426 FSIAGRRFRTVM
-438 ITLQFAIT
+438 IALQFAIT

-472 DRIAVVQISA
+472 DRIAVVQISS

-520 FTLELGGQQVRCF
+520 FTLELGGEQVRCF

-547 PVVDGRNFLVSD
+547 PVIDGRNFLVSD
-559 VGNAIMNQTLKDLG
+559 IGNAIMNQTLKDLG

-588 TGDVRINSLRNDT
+588 TGKVRINSLRNET

-614 TLGYTYIRL
+614 TLGYMYIRL
-623 QDGYD
+623 QEGYD
-628 KTDMTEK
+628 KTDVTDK
-635 INAILAEMDPSYLF
+635 ISAILSEMDPSYLF
-649 EVEFYDDV
+649 EVELYDEV

-690 VLLDVQYRRRDLAVK
+690 VLLDVQYRRRDLAVR

-711 TAGLVLDGLKRYA
+711 TAGLVLDGLKRY
-724 MIGIV
+724 MVIGTI
-729 SYAIAVP
+729 SYIIAVP
-736 AAYYAVS
+736 TAYYAVN
-743 RWLENFV
+743 RWLESFV
-750 DHTGMSA
+750 EHTGISV
-757 WIFILTFVLIMTLT
+757 WIFILTFAVIMTLT
-771 IAVAGFQYWSS
+771 IAVAGYQYWSS
-782 ANADPAEALKKE
+782 ANADPAGALKKE

>member
-1 MHLRLNNQ
+1 MKGF
-9 LADKTK
+9 LA
-15 IMKNFI
+15 IF
-21 AILRRY
+21 RRY
-27 SVAMVMNFA
+27 RLAMLMNFA
-36 GLVMALTAFMVLM
+36 GLVLAFTAFMALM
-49 LQVRYQVNFDKD
+49 LQVGYQIDFDKE

-69 RVDKVG
+69 RVDKAG
-75 AADDDI
+75 ASDDDI

-96 SSPHIIAGTI
+96 SSPHILAGSI

-119 REDGMPAFVFKSKA
+119 IEDGMPTFVFKSKT
-133 NIIYPDFFEVFGTE
+133 NVIYPDFFEVFGTE
-147 FIEGSVGALNDLSQI
+147 FTEGSAEALNDLSQI
-162 AIPESLAKKLYGNE
+162 AIPESLAKKLYGNG
-176 SAIGHILTHNE
+176 SAIGHIMTHNE

-196 KEFSVGAVY
+196 KEFRVGAVY
-205 KDFPAN
+205 KDFPEN
-211 SQIGNHIYLNVG
+211 SQIGNYVYLNVG
-223 QLHEGNYGGANFACW
+223 SLHEGNYGGANFACW
-238 VLLDSSDSK
+238 VLLDSSESK

-257 YNYEDTDWLTDIELT
+257 YNYNDSEWLTDIELT
-272 PIEDIYFEDA
+272 PIEDIYFGDE
-282 GSAIW
+282 GSTIW
-287 KTGSRK
+287 KTGSKK
-293 QVWMLICISILVMLI
+293 QAWMLICISILVLLI

-333 LGSSVAKLRSE
+333 LGSSISRLRGE
-344 LILEAVLFS
+344 LIFEAVMFS
-353 IAAFAVALGI
+353 IAAFIIAI
-363 VSPVSQWLVSQGV
+363 CIISPVSEWLVAQGV
-376 SDMIFDFASQFPV
+376 SDMTFVFASQFPV
-389 MLIAGLISIVIGLV
+389 VLTTGLTSIAIGLA
-403 AGLYPSFYVTSL
+403 AGLYPSLYVTSL

-426 FSLAGRRFRTVM
+426 FSVAGRRFRTVM

-451 FALTVYRQNEYMT
+451 FALTVFRQNEYMT

-520 FTLELGGQQVRCF
+520 FTLELQGQQVRCF

-573 GKIEITEGMGSIIGQ
+573 GKIENTEGMGSIIGQ
-588 TGDVRINSLRNDT
+588 TGDVRINSLRNET

-614 TLGYTYIRL
+614 TLGYVYIRL
-623 QDGYD
+623 QEGYD
-628 KTDMTEK
+628 RADVTGK
-635 INAILAEMDPSYLF
+635 ISAILDEMDPSYLF
-649 EVEFYDDV
+649 EVEYYNEV

-736 AAYYAVS
+736 AAYYTVC
-743 RWLENFV
+743 RWLEGFV
-750 DHTGMSA
+750 EHTGVSA
-757 WIFILTFVLIMTLT
+757 WIFILTFVMIMTLT

>member
-1 MHLRLNNQ
+1 
-9 LADKTK
+9 
-15 IMKNFI
+15 MKNFI

-27 SVAMVMNFA
+27 SVAMVMNFV
-36 GLVMALTAFMVLM
+36 GLVLALTAFLVLM
-49 LQVRYQVNFDKD
+49 LQVGYQVNFDKE

-96 SSPHIIAGTI
+96 SSPHIIAGSI

-119 REDGMPAFVFKSKA
+119 RDDDSPAFVFKSKT
-133 NIIYPDFFEVFGTE
+133 NVIYPDFFKVFGTE
-147 FIEGSVGALNDLSQI
+147 FVEGNAEALNDLSQI

-176 SAIGHILTHNE
+176 SAIGHIMTHNE

-196 KEFSVGAVY
+196 KEFCIGAVY
-205 KDFPAN
+205 KDFPEN
-211 SQIGNHIYLNVG
+211 SQIGNYIYLNVG
-223 QLHEGNYGGANFACW
+223 SLHEGNYGGANFACW
-238 VLLDSSDSK
+238 VLLDSSDNK

-257 YNYEDTDWLTDIELT
+257 YNYTDSEWLTDIELT
-272 PIEDIYFEDA
+272 PIEDIYFEDE
-282 GSAIW
+282 GSTIW
-287 KTGSRK
+287 KTGSWK
-293 QVWMLICISILVMLI
+293 QAWMLICISILVMLI

-333 LGSSVAKLRSE
+333 LGSSIGKLRGE
-344 LILEAVLFS
+344 LILEAVLFCF
-353 IAAFAVALGI
+353 AALTVALAAI
-363 VSPVSQWLVSQGV
+363 SPVSRWLVSQGM
-376 SDMIFDFASQFPV
+376 SDMAFDFSSQFS
-389 MLIAGLISIVIGLV
+389 LILITGSISIVIGLV
-403 AGLYPSFYVTSL
+403 SGLYPSFYVTSL

-426 FSLAGRRFRTVM
+426 FSIAGRRFRTVM

-451 FALTVYRQNEYMT
+451 FAFTVYRQNEYMT
-464 GYDTGFEK
+464 GYDTGFQK

-496 CSLPEVEDVAFAL
+496 CSLPEVEEVAFAL

-520 FTLELGGQQVRCF
+520 FTLELGGEQVRCF

-547 PVVDGRNFLVSD
+547 PVIDGRNFLVSD

-573 GKIEITEGMGSIIGQ
+573 GKIEITEGMGSVIGQ
-588 TGDVRINSLRNDT
+588 TGNVRINSLRNET

-623 QDGYD
+623 QEGYD
-628 KTDMTEK
+628 KTDVTEK
-635 INAILAEMDPSYLF
+635 ISAILYEMDPSYLF
-649 EVEFYDDV
+649 EVEFYDEV
-657 MERVYESEIK
+657 MEKVYESEIK

-711 TAGLVLDGLKRYA
+711 TPRLVLDGLKRY
-724 MIGIV
+724 MVIGTI
-729 SYAIAVP
+729 SYIIAVP
-736 AAYYAVS
+736 TAYYAVN
-743 RWLENFV
+743 RWLESFV
-750 DHTGMSA
+750 EHNGMSA
-757 WIFILTFVLIMTLT
+757 WTFILTFVVIMTLT
-771 IAVAGFQYWSS
+771 IAVAGFQYWSG
-782 ANADPAEALKKE
+782 ANADPAGALKKE

>member
-1 MHLRLNNQ
+1 
-9 LADKTK
+9 
-15 IMKNFI
+15 MKHFI

-27 SVAMVMNFA
+27 SVAMVMNFV
-36 GLVMALTAFMVLM
+36 GLVLALTAFLVLM
-49 LQVRYQVNFDKD
+49 LQVGYQMDFDKE

-96 SSPHIIAGTI
+96 SSPHIIAGSI

-119 REDGMPAFVFKSKA
+119 LEDGMPASVFRSKT
-133 NIIYPDFFEVFGTE
+133 NVIYPDFFNVFGTE
-147 FIEGSVGALNDLSQI
+147 FIEGSAEALNDLSQI

-176 SAIGHILTHNE
+176 SAIGHIMTHNE

-205 KDFPAN
+205 KDFPEN
-211 SQIGNHIYLNVG
+211 SQIGNYVYLNIG
-223 QLHEGNYGGANFACW
+223 SLHEGNYGGANFACW
-238 VLLDSSDSK
+238 VLLDSSDNK

-257 YNYEDTDWLTDIELT
+257 YNYTDSEWLTDIELT
-272 PIEDIYFEDA
+272 PIEDIYFEDE
-282 GSAIW
+282 GSTIW

-293 QVWMLICISILVMLI
+293 QAWMLICISILVMLI

-320 APMRVKAVNTRKV
+320 APIRVKAVNTRKV
-333 LGSSVAKLRSE
+333 LGSSIGKLRGE
-344 LILEAVLFS
+344 LILEAVLFCF
-353 IAAFAVALGI
+353 AAFAIALAVI
-363 VSPVSQWLVSQGV
+363 SPVSRWLVSQGV
-376 SDMIFDFASQFPV
+376 SDMAFDFSSQIS
-389 MLIAGLISIVIGLV
+389 LILITGSISIVIGLV

-426 FSLAGRRFRTVM
+426 FSITGRRFRTIM

-451 FALTVYRQNEYMT
+451 FALTVFRQNEYMT
-464 GYDTGFEK
+464 GYDTGFQK
-472 DRIAVVQISA
+472 DRVAVVQISS

-520 FTLELGGQQVRCF
+520 FTLELGGEQVRCF

-547 PVVDGRNFLVSD
+547 PVIDGRNFLVSD

-573 GKIEITEGMGSIIGQ
+573 GKIEITEGMGSVIGQ
-588 TGDVRINSLRNDT
+588 TGNVRINSLRNET

-623 QDGYD
+623 QEGYD
-628 KTDMTEK
+628 KTDVAEK
-635 INAILAEMDPSYLF
+635 ISAILYEMDPSYLF
-649 EVEFYDDV
+649 EVEFYDEV

-711 TAGLVLDGLKRYA
+711 TAGLVLDGLKRYVI
-724 MIGIV
+724 IGIV
-729 SYAIAVP
+729 SYVIAVP
-736 AAYYAVS
+736 TAYYAVN
-743 RWLENFV
+743 RWLESFV
-750 DHTGMSA
+750 EHTGISV
-757 WIFILTFVLIMTLT
+757 WTYILTFVMIMTLT
-771 IAVAGFQYWSS
+771 IVVAGFQYWHS
-782 ANADPAEALKKE
+782 ANTDPAEALKTE

>member
-1 MHLRLNNQ
+1 
-9 LADKTK
+9 
-15 IMKNFI
+15 MKNFI

-27 SVAMVMNFA
+27 SVAMVMNFV
-36 GLVMALTAFMVLM
+36 GLVLALTAFMVLM
-49 LQVRYQVNFDKD
+49 LQVGYQMDFDKE

-88 GYADDIIG
+88 GYADDVIK
-96 SSPHIIAGTI
+96 SSPHIIAGSI

-119 REDGMPAFVFKSKA
+119 LDNDSPAFIFKSET
-133 NIIYPDFFEVFGTE
+133 NVIYPDFFKVFGTE
-147 FIEGSVGALNDLSQI
+147 FIEGSAEALNDLSQI

-176 SAIGHILTHNE
+176 SAIGHIMTHNE
-187 GYQFGAGRT
+187 GYQFGEGRT

-205 KDFPAN
+205 KDFPEN
-211 SQIGNHIYLNVG
+211 SQIGNHIYLHVG
-223 QLHEGNYGGANFACW
+223 SLHEGNYGGANFACW
-238 VLLDSSDSK
+238 VLLDSSDNK

-257 YNYEDTDWLTDIELT
+257 YNYTDSEWLTDIELT
-272 PIEDIYFEDA
+272 PIEEIYFEDE
-282 GSAIW
+282 GSTIW
-287 KTGSRK
+287 KTGSKK
-293 QVWMLICISILVMLI
+293 QAWMLICISILVMLT

-333 LGSSVAKLRSE
+333 LGSSIGKLRGE
-344 LILEAVLFS
+344 LILEAVLFCFAAFS
-353 IAAFAVALGI
+353 IALAVI
-363 VSPVSQWLVSQGV
+363 SPVSRWLMSQGI
-376 SDMIFDFASQFPV
+376 SDMPFDFTSQFS
-389 MLIAGLISIVIGLV
+389 LILITGSISIVIGLV

-426 FSLAGRRFRTVM
+426 FSIAGRRFRTVM
-438 ITLQFAIT
+438 IALQFAIT

-472 DRIAVVQISA
+472 DRIAVVQISS

-520 FTLELGGQQVRCF
+520 FTLELGGEQVRCF

-547 PVVDGRNFLVSD
+547 PVIDGRNFLVSD

-573 GKIEITEGMGSIIGQ
+573 GKIEITEGMGSVIGQ
-588 TGDVRINSLRNDT
+588 TGNVRINSLRNET

-623 QDGYD
+623 QEGYD
-628 KTDMTEK
+628 KTDVTEK
-635 INAILAEMDPSYLF
+635 ISAILYEMDPSYLF
-649 EVEFYDDV
+649 QVEFYDEV
-657 MERVYESEIK
+657 MERVYEYEIK

-690 VLLDVQYRRRDLAVK
+690 VLIDVQYRRRDLAVK

-711 TAGLVLDGLKRYA
+711 IPRLVLDGLKRY
-724 MIGIV
+724 MVIGII
-729 SYAIAVP
+729 SYIIAVP
-736 AAYYAVS
+736 TAYYSVN
-743 RWLENFV
+743 RWLESFV
-750 DHTGMSA
+750 EHNGMSA
-757 WIFILTFVLIMTLT
+757 WTFILTFVVIMTLT
-771 IAVAGFQYWSS
+771 IAVAGFQYWSG
-782 ANADPAEALKKE
+782 ANADPAGALKKE

>member
-1 MHLRLNNQ
+1 
-9 LADKTK
+9 
-15 IMKNFI
+15 MKNFI

-27 SVAMVMNFA
+27 SIAMIMNFA
-36 GLVMALTAFMVLM
+36 GLVLALTAFMVLM
-49 LQVRYQVNFDKD
+49 LQISYQVEFDKG

-69 RVDKVG
+69 RVDKIG
-75 AADDDI
+75 AVDDDI

-119 REDGMPAFVFKSKA
+119 LEDGMPPFVFKSKTDV
-133 NIIYPDFFEVFGTE
+133 IYPDFFKVFGTK
-147 FIEGSVGALNDLSQI
+147 FIEGSAEALNDLSQI

-187 GYQFGAGRT
+187 GYKFGAGRT

-223 QLHEGNYGGANFACW
+223 SLHEGNYGGANFACW
-238 VLLDSSDSK
+238 VLLDSADNK

-257 YNYEDTDWLTDIELT
+257 YNYTDSDWLTDIELT
-272 PIEDIYFEDA
+272 PIEEIYFGDE
-282 GSAIW
+282 GSTIW

-293 QVWMLICISILVMLI
+293 QVWILICISILVMLI

-333 LGSSVAKLRSE
+333 LGSSIGKLRGE
-344 LILEAVLFS
+344 LMLEAVLFS
-353 IAAFAVALGI
+353 LAAFIVALG
-363 VSPVSQWLVSQGV
+363 VMYPVSDWLVALGV
-376 SDMIFDFASQFPV
+376 SDMTFDFTSKLSLV
-389 MLIAGLISIVIGLV
+389 LITGLISIVIGLA
-403 AGLYPSFYVTSL
+403 AGVYPSFYVTSL

-426 FSLAGRRFRTVM
+426 FSVAGRRFRTVM

-520 FTLELGGQQVRCF
+520 FTLELEGQQVRCF

-559 VGNAIMNQTLKDLG
+559 VGNAIMNQRLKDLG

-588 TGDVRINSLRNDT
+588 TSDVRINSLRNET

-614 TLGYTYIRL
+614 TLGYVYIRL
-623 QDGYD
+623 QKVYD
-628 KTDMTEK
+628 KTGVTEK
-635 INAILAEMDPSYLF
+635 INAILTEMDPSYLF
-649 EVEFYDDV
+649 EVEYYEEV
-657 MERVYESEIK
+657 MERVYESEIR

-711 TAGLVLDGLKRYA
+711 TAGLMLDGLKRYA
-724 MIGIV
+724 IIGIV

-736 AAYYAVS
+736 AAHYAVS

-750 DHTGMSA
+750 EHTGLSA
-757 WIFILTFVLIMTLT
+757 WTFILTFVVIMILT
-771 IAVAGFQYWSS
+771 IGVAGFQYWNS
-782 ANADPAEALKKE
+782 ANADPAEALRKE